1 MDVHQLALLARQ
13 PSAVLTERRSFWGMP
28 KRGLALILANAMFW
42 QPLLVQAEGIVVSGP
57 NTSLSQAGNG
67 VPIVNIATPNA
78 SGLSHNQYQQFNV
91 ESQGVILNNSTNQ
104 TQNTQLGGIIV
115 GNSNLRGTAATTIL
129 NEVVGANAS
138 QLKGYTEVAGQAAR
152 VIVANPYGI
161 SCNGCGFINTPQV
174 TLTTGKPVLDA
185 NGQLQRFDVQG
196 GSITIDGVGLNA
208 DNVDQF
214 DIITRSA
221 KINAELHAKRLNII
235 AGRNDVDA
243 QTLNATAL
251 ADDGSAKPE
260 LAIDSS
266 ALGGMYA
273 GTIRLVGTEAGV
285 GVRLAG
291 NLAASGGDIQIDA
304 NGHLN
309 VMQTAAS
316 GAVTVKANSAEVNGP
331 VYAGSSL
338 AVTTAGDLVTR
349 QNVAARDALTLS
361 AGAQLNNSAVIEAG
375 VNADNSRNGSGDVT
389 LSANG
394 LSNSGSITA
403 SRALQATVSQTL
415 NNQGA
420 TLNGQASTRIAA
432 AAIDNRQ
439 SGRILSQSGSVD
451 INASQVLNSQS
462 GLISSSGSLTITA
475 GSLDNSQQGKL
486 SSSSVLSARIS
497 GQFLNQLGLVS
508 ANGDLLLNAATLDN
522 RSAEISSLG
531 NLTSTVGQFNNSEK
545 GRLLANGSLQLT
557 SDNLNNQNGSLAG
570 QQNVQL
576 TLGQLTNTGNGSVY
590 GKNNLNL
597 TLSGALNNDQGVL
610 RSDGTLDVRAASLSN
625 NSGSTTSAGAA
636 SVSTSGAVVSRGGQ
650 ILSDAGLTL
659 ISGSLDNSQSGRIAG
674 NGVVLST
681 GAFDNQRSGN
691 LSSTGTLQLTAAQIN
706 NSDAGRIA
714 SAMALTAVVTG
725 LNQTNDGRL
734 YSNSDVSLDLSNG
747 LLTNQGGLINAPGQL
762 VLKNLNVVN
771 NQSGKF
777 SSANGFTLA
786 ATALDNTDGS
796 ILSDKA
802 LFVRVNQLLTNL
814 RGLVSATG
822 LDLTAGS
829 LNNRN
834 GEISSLG
841 NLTANI
847 GQFDNREKGRLLA
860 NGALLLT
867 ADGLN
872 NLNGVVSGQQG
883 VQLNLGQLNNTG
895 AGSLYAKSSLGLNVN
910 GTLNND
916 QGVVRSDGTM
926 DLKAAGLANTNGS
939 VTSAG
944 TGVLNFNGAVVNQG
958 GQLVSDAQLTLTSGS
973 LDNSQR
979 GRIAGNGVVLS
990 TGAFNNQQ
998 GGSLSSTGALRLTA
1012 GQVDNSAAGRIA
1024 SAMAL
1029 TAVVTGLNQTN
1040 DGRLYSNSDVSL
1052 DMSNGLLTNQGGLIN
1067 APGQL
1072 LLKNLSVVN
1081 NQSGKISSANG
1092 FTLAATSLDNTDGS
1106 ILSDKALVVRVNQL
1120 LTNLRG
1126 LVSATGLDLTAGSL
1140 NNRNAE
1146 LSSLGN
1152 LTANIGQFDNRE
1164 KGRLLANGALL
1175 LTADGLNNLNGVVSG
1190 QQGVQLNLGQL
1201 NNTGAGSL
1209 YAKSSLG
1216 LNVSGTLNNDQGVVR
1231 SDGTM
1236 DLKAAGLANTN
1247 GSVTSAGTGVLNFNG
1262 VVVNQGGQLVSDAQ
1276 LTLTSGS
1283 LDNSQRGRI
1292 AGNGVVLSTGAFD
1305 NQHSGNLSSTVTLQ
1319 LTAAQVNNSDA
1330 GRIASAMALTA
1341 VVTGLNQTNDGRLY
1355 SNTDVSLDLS
1365 NGLLNNQSGQIS
1377 APGQL
1382 LLKNLNVVN
1391 NQSGK
1396 ISSANGFTLAATSL
1410 DNTEGS
1416 LLSDKALVVRI
1427 NQWLTNLRGQISANG
1442 VTLSAA
1448 TLDNRNAEL
1457 SSLGNLTA
1465 NIGQFDNREKGRLLA
1480 NGALLLT
1487 ADGLN
1492 NLNGVVSGQ
1501 QGVQLNLGQLTNTT
1515 GGSIYAKSSLGLA
1528 VSGALNN
1535 DQGVLRS
1542 DGSLTLRA
1550 ASLTNNAGSI
1560 SSAGVASINVD
1571 GDVVNR
1577 GGQVLSD
1584 ATLTLTSASLDNS
1597 QSGRIA
1603 SKGLTLTTG
1612 AFDNHQDGRLTSTG
1626 ELQLNAGLVN
1636 NSDAG
1641 RIASAMAL
1649 TAVVTGLNQTRDG
1662 RLYSN
1667 SDVSLDLS
1675 NGVLT
1680 NQGGLINAPGQLLL
1694 KNLTSVSNRQGEISS
1709 ANGFTLA
1716 ATSLDNT
1723 EGSLLSDKA
1732 LVVRINQWLTNLR
1745 GKISANGVNLSA
1757 ATLDNRN
1764 AELSSLSTLTAT
1776 LGEFDNTDKGRLL
1789 ANGAL
1794 LLTAD
1799 TLNNQNG
1806 IVSGQQD
1813 VQLNLGQLSNTGAG
1827 SVYAKNRLGLTLT
1840 GALNNDQGVLRSDG
1854 ALDLKAAS
1862 LANTGGSVTSAGVST
1877 LATDAAVVNQ
1887 GGQILSDATL
1897 TLTSAS
1903 LDNSQSGRIASNG
1916 LALTTGAFDNHQDGR
1931 LISTGTLQL
1940 NAGQVNNSDAGRI
1953 ASAMALTAVVTG
1965 LDQTNEGRLY
1975 GNGDVSLDL
1984 SNGVLTNQGGQL
1996 SAPGQLL
2003 LKNLSSVNNRS
2014 GKISSANGFTLA
2026 ATTLDNTAGSVIS
2039 DKALIVRIDQ
2049 LLTNLRGLIS
2059 ATGVELNAATLDNRN
2074 AELSSL
2080 GKLTATVGQ
2089 FDNSGKGRL
2098 LANGA
2103 LLLTADNLNNQGAG
2117 AVSGQQEVQLTLG
2130 QLTNIG
2136 SGSVYA
2142 KNTLGLTV
2150 SGALNNHQGVV
2161 RSDGTLDVSGA
2172 SLANTAGSITSSG
2185 VSVLK
2190 VDGAVVNRGGQILS
2204 DSTLSLSS
2212 ASLDNS
2218 QNGRIAGK
2226 GVKLVTGAFD
2236 NQQGGRLTSTGTL
2249 KIDAGQVNNSDAGR
2263 IASAMALTAVVTGLD
2278 QSNDGR
2284 LYGNGDVSLDL
2295 SKGVLKNQGGLITA
2309 PGQLLLKNLTSVNNQ
2324 SGEISSA
2331 KGFTLAATS
2340 LDNTAGSVLSDN
2352 ALIVRVDQL
2361 LTNLRGLVSGNGID
2375 LTANEL
2381 NNQSGSVSSDAD
2393 LLLTIAG
2400 TLANQKGELTSAGNT
2415 TLSALTLANANGQ
2428 VMADRF
2434 LKLVITD
2441 AIDNQAGTLGAGKG
2455 ADIRAVSLDNRQAG
2469 ALVTDGQLD
2478 LTLSGALDNRASGSL
2493 QAKGLMNLTSQTL
2506 DNRGGRITAQ
2516 NLLVVRS
2523 ASVDN
2528 RGGAIRAEKGLQLF
2542 VDALDNSQTGL
2553 STAQKGLI
2561 NSNAGLELVG
2571 TRLDNQNGLL
2581 NAAGLMQLQ
2590 ADSVLNGSGRIA
2602 SQADLVAH
2610 IGGLTQQGGEL
2621 VAQGN
2626 LTLTGDTLDNQSGG
2640 LVGSTKALNIDV
2652 ADIDNKAGE
2661 LSSQIGVEIIAQ
2673 TLDNSN
2679 GGKVLAGTALGLT
2692 VARVI
2697 NLNKGLL
2704 FGNTLHLDGTRLDNA
2719 GGTLASQQ
2727 DLNIGLSGALD
2738 NTGGLLSSESA
2749 MTVSAASLQN
2759 AAGSLSS
2766 ADALSVTT
2774 TGALSNQAGS
2784 ITTDAALT
2792 LTSASLDNSKAG
2804 KLSGKGATQVTTGT
2818 FDNSQN
2824 GRLTSSDTLR
2834 LTAGK
2839 VINQNAGRIA
2849 SALALTASVT
2859 SLDQQ
2864 AGELFSNTS
2873 LSLDLNNGQLNNQG
2887 GLINASGVLLLKNL
2901 NGVANQNGEI
2911 SSAQA
2916 FSLNASSLD
2925 NSGGKLLSSQAL
2937 TLMVNKALSNLKG
2950 NISGAALSINS
2961 DSLDNTEGM
2970 ISSRSGLDVT
2980 VNTALTNAQG
2990 TLIGDGNV
2998 NLSAATANN
3007 RLGQLASKQN
3017 LDAQI
3022 GNLQQQNGQMLAQG
3036 TLTLRGDALDNRQNG
3051 FIGATQALAINVT
3064 NIDNRGG
3071 ELSSQ
3076 DTMTLTG
3083 QQLNNSDKG
3092 QVLAQKALTLN
3103 IAQTTNR
3110 GNGLLSSQAGLTLI
3124 GSTLDNTGGALSALK
3139 ALGIDLSAALDN
3151 SQGLISGEDILTLNA
3166 GSLTNTAGSVSSAAN
3181 LTLDSTGAISNQGG
3195 KLVTDGA
3202 LKLTSTR
3209 LDNSQRG
3216 TISGKG
3222 LLTLKTG
3229 NFDNSQNGR
3238 VSSND
3243 RLELTSAQ
3251 LTNSS
3256 GGSIGSSQAL
3266 TASVSRLSQQ
3276 GGKLF
3281 SNTSLSL
3288 DLNNGQ
3294 LDNQNGLINA
3304 PGALVLKNVNEV
3316 LNQNGEISSAQAFT
3330 VNAQQLNNNG
3340 GKLLS
3345 NQLLTLRIARALN
3358 NVKGM
3363 IAAAG
3368 VDAVVN
3374 TLDNTGGTLTS
3385 RNDLGLTVTG
3395 LLTNRDNGLI
3405 NATQA
3410 LKVGAASLDNQNG
3423 QVLGGTGLILN
3434 ATSINNTAKG
3444 LINST
3449 GTLNLTAGSLDAGNG
3464 GEVSAT
3470 RDMTLVLNALSLNG
3484 GRVMGDAGLS
3494 IDMVGND
3501 LNNLGGLITADGQL
3515 TFSRLRDLNNQS
3527 GEVSSAN
3534 SFTLNGRT
3542 LDNSSGKLIS
3552 SNVLTVG
3559 ATNLLNQNGL
3569 ISGWQG
3575 LNVSGNRLDNRN
3587 SGTLSSRS
3595 GNLVTTLTGELLNGG
3610 NGALVSQNTL
3620 SVTADSLDNSGG
3632 ILSSGTGQTLTVSG
3646 VLNNSQ
3652 NGLIDSGAGL
3662 VVNANALNNAAG
3674 NMTAQQDVSF
3684 GGSSLDNSAGNLS
3697 SKGAMTLDLLGSLT
3711 NTGGKLAS
3719 GGTLLL
3725 RRSTAINN
3733 QAGQLI
3739 SQSLMT
3745 LNTSGQLDNSNR
3757 GTVAANNTLTV
3768 VASGNVLNDADGL
3781 IYSQSADAHVQAASL
3796 SNVRGTVQS
3805 VGALRVDVAGDIN
3818 NQNGRII
3825 AQGGD
3830 LNVSAA
3836 NLYSQGGVLSSLQGL
3851 FTANVTGVLKNGYDA
3866 NRQGG
3871 VIQAQRLNL
3880 TALSSF
3886 DNYGGRVS
3894 ARTGEALINTAS
3906 FDNRNGGLYAKG
3918 LVRVTG
3924 GNFDN
3929 SGDNDGQIAGG
3940 QVELNLSGA
3949 LNNRF
3954 GIIESDSTL
3963 AVTAASLDN
3972 QTGQLR
3978 ALGGGG
3984 ATNFQIGNL
3993 FDNRNGTLES
4003 ANSDL
4008 ILNAGSFLNGGG
4020 SLLHTGNGTFDIS
4033 TANLTNAGGSIVTR
4047 GGLTLAAD
4055 SWTNSNVIQAGRLTV
4070 NVNNFSQT
4078 ASGQLLASTSFVGN
4092 GGNWNNDGLI
4102 ASDGSLS
4109 LNLGG
4114 TYGGNGRLS
4123 SVGTLGLSAAQVNL
4137 NAASTIAGGG
4147 DTSVSV
4153 GGQLSNVGR
4162 LTSATNLTVNAGSI
4176 NNQGTL
4182 GSGQALTVTTGS
4194 LVNDRGLIFSGS
4206 NMSLRVSSLNNS
4218 YANIY
4223 SLGNLTID
4231 RNGQGGLADS
4241 IVNSSASIQSD
4252 GSMSLAASTIKNIRA
4267 LLTTSNGG
4275 IYTARIDEGACNREF
4290 YNNDCGGG
4298 KATHTWEITQREK
4311 LEVTAAS
4318 AASGIT
4324 AGGNLNI
4331 NGGDLFNQSSTIITS
4346 GNFTAALN
4354 NLNNTGIEASDTET
4368 VRVYRSARTS
4378 DASAWT
4384 NAASDFTEKYWF
4396 TSGGYNANNLSGLEP
4411 AMADFIAITETE
4423 MPEFRKVTQLS
4434 NGDQS
4439 YSAIIQA
4446 GGSVNV
4452 NAQNNIG
4459 NNVVRAGYS
4468 YVSGGSRTDTNA
4480 PGSQFSTR
4488 ITVNQQLPPDLAQQ
4502 QVNPLS
4508 LPGFS
4513 LPTGQ
4518 NGLFRLSGQSG
4529 TAAAVAQPVGLPQS
4543 WTMGSAAV
4551 SVAQR
4556 EQTVSDAQ
4564 ASTVQIGSVGQI
4576 SIATRQLASVTRQS
4590 AGVSANASAFDTS
4603 APGAAPIGG
4612 LVLPGHTSD
4621 SAGVTSVDSV
4631 TGIATGNQGSGALL
4645 PVQNAGSTSGLPVIT
4660 AISSGNS
4667 AAQNAGRVQGTQVN
4681 QAGQVVNGTQGSLVS
4696 AVNQA
4701 TTGAQSGTTAAV
4713 TQVVV
4718 NAQGGQVIAPV
4729 RNPVATQGG
4738 PLVTS
4743 VGNPAVSQGV
4753 SVTAPVRNTLAAQGG
4768 PVTAAVLNGAST
4780 STTAPNTSTQPVTV
4794 AQASTI
4800 TPVVSAA
4807 AQTVTRVEGLPSSN
4821 FVSKPQKYL
4830 IETNPVLT
4838 ELKQFMSSDY
4848 LLAGLGYDPEVSA
4861 KRLGDGLY
4869 EQRLVQQAVVAR
4881 TGQAFIDGQTSN
4893 EAQFKYLMNNAIAS
4907 KQQLNLAVGVSLS
4920 SQQVAALTHDIV
4932 WLEEHEVNGEMV
4944 LVPVLYLAQ
4953 ADNRLGPTGALIAGN
4968 DVSLIAGQ
4976 NLDNVGTLR
4985 AANNLSAAA
4994 GNDLVNSGLIEA
5006 GNRLD
5011 LLAGNDLI
5019 NKAGGIIAGRDVTLT
5034 AIRGDVINERTVTS
5048 HQSAADDATW
5058 RKDFADSAARIEAAN
5073 DMSLQA
5079 GRDVKNTGGV
5089 LQAGRDLS
5097 FEAGRDVTLDSAQT
5111 EDGQTRGANSSNS
5124 SITQLGSTVSA
5135 GRDLT
5140 AQAGRDINVIASSID
5155 AKRDIAMAATENLTL
5170 SSAADEQ
5177 HSYGKSKK
5185 VTEQEDHVSQVSA
5198 DLKAGGSVALQAG
5211 QNLAVISSRITAGKE
5226 AYLVAGENLDILAAQ
5241 DSDYSLYDMKKKG
5254 SFGAKKTQR
5263 DEVTDV
5269 KNIGSEITT
5278 GGDLLL
5284 SSGGDQKYQAAKL
5297 ESGKDLTIES
5307 GGAVTFEGVKDLH
5320 QESHEK
5326 SKSDL
5331 AWNSS
5336 KGKGNTDETLRQS
5349 ELVAKGEVA
5358 IRAVQGLK
5366 IDIKQIDQQS
5376 VSQTIDAMV
5385 KADPQ
5390 LAWLK
5395 EAELRGDVDWRQVK
5409 EVHDSF
5415 KYDNSSLGQ
5424 GAMLAIIII
5433 VTVLTAGAGT
5443 FAAAG
5448 TAAGSAATGA
5458 ATAAGVS
5465 ATTAATIG
5473 TAANAAAVASLTS
5486 ITAQGVVSTINN
5498 KGNLGAA
5505 LKDTF
5510 SSDSLKSAA
5519 ISGLTAGFTEGVIDP
5534 QLGGT
5539 TKPFNSLTKGF
5550 DLSTWGGAGGFA
5562 LHAGAQGLASGAI
5575 NTAVNGG
5582 SLGDNLANGLVS
5594 QAGNVA
5600 AALGFYQVGSFADQK
5615 FTEAA
5620 LAGDVSGKAMW
5631 AEGGIGRTTLHAL
5644 MGGAVSSATGG
5655 DFTTGAVAAGASQ
5668 AMAGTLNEVFKN
5680 NPEYRQAAA
5689 QIVGLT
5695 AAGLAG
5701 GDVEKA
5707 AWVSAVADQYNRQL
5721 HPTEIPL
5728 LEKQSSSLAQEAN
5741 ISPAEA
5747 EKRLAQALA
5756 YYTDKDWNS
5765 ALAAKGVVPDALTL
5779 KHLGIALSPLADSYA
5794 AVGDVPV
5801 VAGSKSYTPAETVA
5815 LITEYRNTHTAE
5827 YADPSINN
5835 LNMQGAYAGDPEYK
5849 YADFYRKNL
5858 AVNTGFLSAVSGNL
5872 AGIAQGSG
5880 GALSDSLGSAW
5891 ALMSDPVGVSEQAA
5905 NGLMGL
5911 SKNPWGSFKNS
5922 VEASQTKEA
5931 MATIYDMQGN
5941 TAASAAIRAK
5951 SDLEFALNFLPA
5963 NRAKTLAELGAGRKF
5978 AMDGPCC
5985 FAAGTMVSTPDGERA
6000 IDTLKVGDIVWSKPE
6015 GGGKPFAA
6023 AILATHI
6030 RTDQPI
6036 YRLKLKG
6043 KQENGQAEDETLLVT
6058 PGHPFY
6064 VPAQHGFVPVIDLKP
6079 GDRLQSLADGASEN
6093 TSSEVESLE
6102 LYLPVGKTY
6111 NLTVDVGH
6119 TFYVG
6124 KLKTW
6129 VHNTGP
6135 CELPEGY
6142 FGAASGNGAKA
6153 VGTALETTN
6162 PVAVSGSRAIDKA
6175 QSYEGGVRG
6184 MYGGNSVFEERQ
6196 FRTVVDGK
6204 IVNGVADDVAVIGGK
6219 KTAIEAKFVDDWG
6232 SSLRNPA
6239 SPSGSKPWSVAE
6251 QTKMVDQAKKY
6262 SSGFDGGAI
6271 YHTNSPELASY
6282 YSKIFTD
6289 AGITK
6294 FKFVITPA
6302 AK

>member
-42 QPLLVQAEGIVVSGP
+42 QPLLVQAEGIVISGP

-104 TQNTQLGGIIV
+104 TQSTQLGGIIV

-161 SCNGCGFINTPQV
+161 GCNGCGFINTPQV

-185 NGQLQRFDVQG
+185 NGQLQRFNVQG
-196 GSITIDGVGLNA
+196 GSISIDGVGLNA

-221 KINAELHAKRLNII
+221 KINAELHARRLNII

-316 GAVTVKANSAEVNGP
+316 AAVTVKANSAEVNGP

-361 AGAQLNNSAVIEAG
+361 AGGQLNNSAVIEAG

-403 SRALQATVSQTL
+403 SRALQATVTQVL

-486 SSSSVLSARIS
+486 SSSSILSARIS

-522 RSAEISSLG
+522 RSAEISTLG

-597 TLSGALNNDQGVL
+597 TLSGALNNDQGAL

-691 LSSTGTLQLTAAQIN
+691 LSSTGTLQLTAAQVN

-714 SAMALTAVVTG
+714 SAMALTAAVTG
-725 LNQTNDGRL
+725 LNQANDGRL
-734 YSNSDVSLDLSNG
+734 YSNTDVSLDLSNG

-762 VLKNLNVVN
+762 VLKNLSVLN
-771 NQSGKF
+771 NQSGKI

-786 ATALDNTDGS
+786 ATSLYNTDGS

-802 LFVRVNQLLTNL
+802 LVVRVNQLLTNL

-895 AGSLYAKSSLGLNVN
+895 AGSLYAKNALNLTLGGVLA
-910 GTLNND
+910 ND

-944 TGVLNFNGAVVNQG
+944 TGVLNFNGAAVNQG
-958 GQLVSDAQLTLTSGS
+958 GQIVSDTQLTLTSGS

-979 GRIAGNGVVLS
+979 GRIAGNGVLLS
-990 TGAFNNQQ
+990 TGTFNNQQ

-1052 DMSNGLLTNQGGLIN
+1052 DLSNGLLTNQGGLIN

-1072 LLKNLSVVN
+1072 VLKNLNVVH

-1092 FTLAATSLDNTDGS
+1092 FTLAATSLDNTDGLL
-1106 ILSDKALVVRVNQL
+1106 ISDRALIVRISQL
-1120 LTNLRG
+1120 LTN
-1126 LVSATGLDLTAGSL
+1126 V
-1140 NNRNAE
+1140 
-1146 LSSLGN
+1146 
-1152 LTANIGQFDNRE
+1152 
-1164 KGRLLANGALL
+1164 
-1175 LTADGLNNLNGVVSG
+1175 
-1190 QQGVQLNLGQL
+1190 
-1201 NNTGAGSL
+1201 
-1209 YAKSSLG
+1209 
-1216 LNVSGTLNNDQGVVR
+1216 
-1231 SDGTM
+1231 
-1236 DLKAAGLANTN
+1236 
-1247 GSVTSAGTGVLNFNG
+1247 
-1262 VVVNQGGQLVSDAQ
+1262 
-1276 LTLTSGS
+1276 
-1283 LDNSQRGRI
+1283 
-1292 AGNGVVLSTGAFD
+1292 
-1305 NQHSGNLSSTVTLQ
+1305 
-1319 LTAAQVNNSDA
+1319 
-1330 GRIASAMALTA
+1330 
-1341 VVTGLNQTNDGRLY
+1341 
-1355 SNTDVSLDLS
+1355 
-1365 NGLLNNQSGQIS
+1365 
-1377 APGQL
+1377 
-1382 LLKNLNVVN
+1382 
-1391 NQSGK
+1391 
-1396 ISSANGFTLAATSL
+1396 
-1410 DNTEGS
+1410 
-1416 LLSDKALVVRI
+1416 
-1427 NQWLTNLRGQISANG
+1427 RGQISASG

-1492 NLNGVVSGQ
+1492 NLNGIVSGQ

-1515 GGSIYAKSSLGLA
+1515 GGSIYAKSSLGLTVIGA
-1528 VSGALNN
+1528 VNN

-1560 SSAGVASINVD
+1560 SSTGVASINVD

-1603 SKGLTLTTG
+1603 SKGLVLTTG
-1612 AFDNHQDGRLTSTG
+1612 VFDNHQDGRLTSTG

-1649 TAVVTGLNQTRDG
+1649 TAVVTGLNQTSDG

-1694 KNLTSVSNRQGEISS
+1694 KNLTSVSNRKGEISS

-1732 LVVRINQWLTNLR
+1732 LVVRINQWLTNLG

-1776 LGEFDNTDKGRLL
+1776 LGGFDNTDKGRLL

-1813 VQLNLGQLSNTGAG
+1813 IQLNLGQLSNTGAG

-1854 ALDLKAAS
+1854 ALDLKAGS
-1862 LANTGGSVTSAGVST
+1862 LANTGGSVTSAGVSG

-1903 LDNSQSGRIASNG
+1903 LDNSQSGRIASKG
-1916 LALTTGAFDNHQDGR
+1916 LVLTTGAFDNHQDGR

-1940 NAGQVNNSDAGRI
+1940 NAGQVNNSEAGRI

-1965 LDQTNEGRLY
+1965 LDQTNDGRLY

-2142 KNTLGLTV
+2142 KNTLGLTI
-2150 SGALNNHQGVV
+2150 SGALNNNQGVV

-2172 SLANTAGSITSSG
+2172 SLANTAGSITSTG

-2226 GVKLVTGAFD
+2226 GVTLATGAFD

-2295 SKGVLKNQGGLITA
+2295 SKGVLNNQGGLITA

-2324 SGEISSA
+2324 NGEISSA

-2340 LDNTAGSVLSDN
+2340 LDNTAGSVLSDS

-2400 TLANQKGELTSAGNT
+2400 TLSNQKGELTSAGNT
-2415 TLSALTLANANGQ
+2415 TLNALSLANANGQ

-2478 LTLSGALDNRASGSL
+2478 LTLTGALDNRASGSL
-2493 QAKGLMNLTSQTL
+2493 QAKGVMNLTSQTL
-2506 DNRGGRITAQ
+2506 DNRGGRLAAQ

-2542 VDALDNSQTGL
+2542 VDALDNSQSGL

-2621 VAQGN
+2621 VAQGS
-2626 LTLTGDTLDNQSGG
+2626 LTLTGNTLDNQSGG
-2640 LVGSTKALNIDV
+2640 LVGSTKALKIDV

-2673 TLDNSN
+2673 TLDTSN

-2692 VARVI
+2692 VARLI

-2704 FGNTLHLDGTRLDNA
+2704 FGNTLRLEGTRLDNA

-2774 TGALSNQAGS
+2774 TGALSNQAGA

-2839 VINQNAGRIA
+2839 VINQSAGRIA

-2916 FSLNASSLD
+2916 FSLNASSFD

-2937 TLMVNKALSNLKG
+2937 TLVVNKALSNLKG
-2950 NISGAALSINS
+2950 NISGASLSINS
-2961 DSLDNTEGM
+2961 DSLDNTQGM
-2970 ISSRSGLDVT
+2970 ISSRAGLDVT

-2998 NLSAATANN
+2998 NLSAATADN
-3007 RLGQLASKQN
+3007 RLGQMASKKN

-3036 TLTLRGDALDNRQNG
+3036 TLTLRGDTLDNRQNG

-3110 GNGLLSSQAGLTLI
+3110 ANGLLSSQAGLTLI

-3151 SQGLISGEDILTLNA
+3151 SQGLISGEDILTLKA

-3202 LKLTSTR
+3202 LNLTSTR

-3281 SNTSLSL
+3281 SDTSLSL

-3423 QVLGGTGLILN
+3423 QVLGGTSLILN

-3464 GEVSAT
+3464 GEVSAA

-3527 GEVSSAN
+3527 GEVSSAQ
-3534 SFTLNGRT
+3534 SFTLSGRT

-3646 VLNNSQ
+3646 LLNNSQ

-3662 VVNANALNNAAG
+3662 VINANALNNAAG

-3711 NTGGKLAS
+3711 NTRGKLAS

-3851 FTANVTGVLKNGYDA
+3851 FTASVTGVLKNGYDA

-3963 AVTAASLDN
+3963 AVTAQSLDN

-3984 ATNFQIGNL
+3984 ATRFQIGNL

-4003 ANSDL
+4003 VNSDL

-4047 GGLTLAAD
+4047 GGLTLTAD
-4055 SWTNSNVIQAGRLTV
+4055 SWTNSSVIQAGRLTV
-4070 NVNNFSQT
+4070 NVGTLNQT
-4078 ASGQLLASTSFVGN
+4078 AGGQLLASSLFSGS
-4092 GGNWNNDGLI
+4092 GSNWTNDGLI
-4102 ASDGSLS
+4102 ASDGGVDIRI
-4109 LNLGG
+4109 GG
-4114 TYGGNGRLS
+4114 TFTDNG
-4123 SVGTLGLSAAQVNL
+4123 
-4137 NAASTIAGGG
+4137 
-4147 DTSVSV
+4147 
-4153 GGQLSNVGR
+4153 
-4162 LTSATNLTVNAGSI
+4162 
-4176 NNQGTL
+4176 
-4182 GSGQALTVTTGS
+4182 
-4194 LVNDRGLIFSGS
+4194 
-4206 NMSLRVSSLNNS
+4206 RVSSLGALNLAANQLALSGSGSVAGGSRAELNIAGGANNYGRITS
-4218 YANIY
+4218 AGDLVFSGGAINNYGTLGAAQALALSSP
-4223 SLGNLTID
+4223 SLLNS
-4231 RNGQGGLADS
+4231 QGLLFSGSDLQISTSTFTNQKGDVYGLQNVSVKGYGVD
-4241 IVNSSASIQSD
+4241 SASKISNIS
-4252 GSMSLAASTIKNIRA
+4252 GSMESGKDFSITASSFENRTEGSGGDKGFVVGRTLVKGLIAVQCLDCRGDHYSVNFVAKEFFEGGQDSDTSASSSLVSGRDFFF
-4267 LLTTSNGG
+4267 NGG
-4275 IYTARIDEGACNREF
+4275 DFSNSKSVI
-4290 YNNDCGGG
+4290 
-4298 KATHTWEITQREK
+4298 
-4311 LEVTAAS
+4311 S
-4318 AASGIT
+4318 AAS
-4324 AGGNLNI
+4324 NI
-4331 NGGDLFNQSSTIITS
+4331 VI
-4346 GNFTAALN
+4346 
-4354 NLNNTGIEASDTET
+4354 
-4368 VRVYRSARTS
+4368 
-4378 DASAWT
+4378 
-4384 NAASDFTEKYWF
+4384 
-4396 TSGGYNANNLSGLEP
+4396 NANNVNNIGAVSGSIERTRTYLASGVTDGTIHRSIPSVDAYNRRNNPDYPNVYYIGRDGDLRLGLIVGEENQGGSDTTFTYNEYVVRDSVTKAYVENTLIQYDGERPLP
-4411 AMADFIAITETE
+4411 ASSYDPNNLLALPSEITRFSLVSDVEVA
-4423 MPEFRKVTQLS
+4423 KDGS
-4434 NGDQS
+4434 GNGGR
-4439 YSAIIQA
+4439 SAVIQA
-4446 GGSVNV
+4446 GGNVSINAKQDLQNSVIHQDYAGSAGTSKV
-4452 NAQNNIG
+4452 QDTRTSGSGATVIRINA
-4459 NNVVRAGYS
+4459 
-4468 YVSGGSRTDTNA
+4468 
-4480 PGSQFSTR
+4480 
-4488 ITVNQQLPPDLAQQ
+4488 QLPPDLAQQ

-4529 TAAAVAQPVGLPQS
+4529 TAAAVTQTVGLPQS

-4564 ASTVQIGSVGQI
+4564 ASTIQIGSVGQI
-4576 SIATRQLASVTRQS
+4576 SNATRQLASVTRQS

-4621 SAGVTSVDSV
+4621 SAGITSVDSV

-4645 PVQNAGSTSGLPVIT
+4645 PVQNTGSTSGLPAIT

-4729 RNPVATQGG
+4729 RTPVATQGG

-4753 SVTAPVRNTLAAQGG
+4753 SVTAPVRNTVAAQGT
-4768 PVTAAVLNGAST
+4768 PVTAAFLNGAST
-4780 STTAPNTSTQPVTV
+4780 STTAPNTSTQPATV
-4794 AQASTI
+4794 AQASAI

-4807 AQTVTRVEGLPSSN
+4807 AQTVTRVEGLPSSS

-4953 ADNRLGPTGALIAGN
+4953 ADGRLGPTGALIAGN

-4985 AANNLSAAA
+4985 AANNLSAVA
-4994 GNDLVNSGLIEA
+4994 GNNLVNTGLIEA

-5019 NKAGGIIAGRDVTLT
+5019 NTAGGIIKGRDVSLT
-5034 AIRGDVINERTVTS
+5034 AINGDVINERSITS
-5048 HQSAADDATW
+5048 MDNSA
-5058 RKDFADSAARIEAAN
+5058 RGQRHNEFADSAARIEAAN
-5073 DMSLQA
+5073 DMSISAGRDVINKGSVLESGRDMSIQA
-5079 GRDVKNTGGV
+5079 GRDVTI
-5089 LQAGRDLS
+5089 APT
-5097 FEAGRDVTLDSAQT
+5097 EVTNSLFSDSKH
-5111 EDGQTRGANSSNS
+5111 NSSD
-5124 SITQLGSTVSA
+5124 ITQLGSTASA

-5140 AQAGRDINVIASSID
+5140 VQAGRDISVIASNID
-5155 AKRDIAMAATENLTL
+5155 AKRDIAMAATENLTI
-5170 SSAADEQ
+5170 SSAADEE
-5177 HSYGKSKK
+5177 HSLSKSKK
-5185 VTEQEDHVSQVSA
+5185 LTRQEDHVSQIAA
-5198 DLKAGGSVALQAG
+5198 DLDAGGSVALQAG

-5226 AYLVAGENLDILAAQ
+5226 AYLVAGDQLDILAAQ
-5241 DSDYSLYDMKKKG
+5241 DSDYSLYDKKKKG
-5254 SFGAKKTQR
+5254 SFGAKKTKR
-5263 DEVTDV
+5263 DEITDV

-5284 SSGGDQKYQAAKL
+5284 ASGGDQKYQVAKL
-5297 ESGKDLTIES
+5297 ESGKDLTIDS

-5320 QESHEK
+5320 DESHTK
-5326 SKSDL
+5326 SNND
-5331 AWNSS
+5331 AFWTSS
-5336 KGKGNTDETLRQS
+5336 KGKGNTDETLRQTQMS
-5349 ELVAKGEVA
+5349 VEGSIA
-5358 IRAVQGLK
+5358 IKAVDGLK
-5366 IDIKQIDQQS
+5366 IDVKQIDQQT
-5376 VSQTIDAMV
+5376 VSQSIDAMV

-5395 EAELRGDVDWRQVK
+5395 QAEARGDVDWRLVK
-5409 EVHDSF
+5409 EVHESF
-5415 KYDNSSLGQ
+5415 KYQNSGLGPASQ
-5424 GAMLAIIII
+5424 LIIAIALAAVMGPMMAGMNSMLQ
-5433 VTVLTAGAGT
+5433 AGAI
-5443 FAAAG
+5443 
-5448 TAAGSAATGA
+5448 SVATK
-5458 ATAAGVS
+5458 AT
-5465 ATTAATIG
+5465 
-5473 TAANAAAVASLTS
+5473 
-5486 ITAQGVVSTINN
+5486 VSTVDNR
-5498 KGNLGAA
+5498 GNLGKVV
-5505 LKDTF
+5505 KDVT
-5510 SSDSLKSAA
+5510 SKDSIKGYAVA
-5519 ISGLTAGFTEGVIDP
+5519 VATAGVADG
-5534 QLGGT
+5534 LGY
-5539 TKPFNSLTKGF
+5539 KPSELGF
-5550 DLSTWGGAGGFA
+5550 DS
-5562 LHAGAQGLASGAI
+5562 ASAKTI
-5575 NTAVNGG
+5575 AVKVTADAVIKTAVYG
-5582 SLGDNLANGLVS
+5582 
-5594 QAGNVA
+5594 
-5600 AALGFYQVGSFADQK
+5600 GSFADNLASSAVA
-5615 FTEAA
+5615 TAA
-5620 LAGDVSGKAMW
+5620 SIGGAKGAMAIGDLGLTDGSITK
-5631 AEGGIGRTTLHAL
+5631 ILLHAGL
-5644 MGGAVSSATGG
+5644 GGLLAEAMGG
-5655 DFTTGAVAAGASQ
+5655 DFRAGAI
-5668 AMAGTLNEVFKN
+5668 AGGANEVLVGLLGDKLLPSN
-5680 NPEYRQAAA
+5680 LVKGTPEYEQAQANLLA
-5689 QIVGLT
+5689 LSQIVGVLGA
-5695 AAGLAG
+5695 AAGNSDVSVAAAVSANATQYNWLSHAEIRDADKARAACATAG
-5701 GDVEKA
+5701 GDVGACQANVTRATDELDKA
-5707 AWVSAVADQYNRQL
+5707 RDYELKERKRAIQLQSFKDGGWTLGEYNKALFDDYFASKGVDQSQVTFDGYAPAKTLGYMLSERGVGTIKQAVEWPGKVADSVVNFVSNPIDTTLGVGQSIL
-5721 HPTEIPL
+5721 SAAGSGLDWAASPIPAQG
-5728 LEKQSSSLAQEAN
+5728 LERVGDKLLAQSDQQAGGLIFDVVSGLITAEIGGFAVKWVGGKWVQSEASVKGGTN
-5741 ISPAEA
+5741 LGLPDNLLPDADFVGRGVVRPDLKDHLVDATRSGKQISGGHDMDSFM
-5747 EKRLAQALA
+5747 QAL
-5756 YYTDKDWNS
+5756 
-5765 ALAAKGVVPDALTL
+5765 
-5779 KHLGIALSPLADSYA
+5779 
-5794 AVGDVPV
+5794 
-5801 VAGSKSYTPAETVA
+5801 
-5815 LITEYRNTHTAE
+5815 TEYSGTISSKIEVAPGIYKVEYQLPNSTKDAVKTVYDPKTYPDMPNMANEAAYKALLQYQVTGNSLQEVVVGKVRFQVPINIKSEQMYVPTA
-5827 YADPSINN
+5827 
-5835 LNMQGAYAGDPEYK
+5835 
-5849 YADFYRKNL
+5849 F
-5858 AVNTGFLSAVSGNL
+5858 
-5872 AGIAQGSG
+5872 
-5880 GALSDSLGSAW
+5880 
-5891 ALMSDPVGVSEQAA
+5891 PVGVV
-5905 NGLMGL
+5905 
-5911 SKNPWGSFKNS
+5911 K
-5922 VEASQTKEA
+5922 
-5931 MATIYDMQGN
+5931 
-5941 TAASAAIRAK
+5941 
-5951 SDLEFALNFLPA
+5951 
-5963 NRAKTLAELGAGRKF
+5963 
-5978 AMDGPCC
+5978 
-5985 FAAGTMVSTPDGERA
+5985 
-6000 IDTLKVGDIVWSKPE
+6000 
-6015 GGGKPFAA
+6015 
-6023 AILATHI
+6023 
-6030 RTDQPI
+6030 
-6036 YRLKLKG
+6036 
-6043 KQENGQAEDETLLVT
+6043 
-6058 PGHPFY
+6058 
-6064 VPAQHGFVPVIDLKP
+6064 
-6079 GDRLQSLADGASEN
+6079 
-6093 TSSEVESLE
+6093 
-6102 LYLPVGKTY
+6102 
-6111 NLTVDVGH
+6111 
-6119 TFYVG
+6119 
-6124 KLKTW
+6124 
-6129 VHNTGP
+6129 
-6135 CELPEGY
+6135 
-6142 FGAASGNGAKA
+6142 
-6153 VGTALETTN
+6153 
-6162 PVAVSGSRAIDKA
+6162 
-6175 QSYEGGVRG
+6175 
-6184 MYGGNSVFEERQ
+6184 
-6196 FRTVVDGK
+6196 
-6204 IVNGVADDVAVIGGK
+6204 
-6219 KTAIEAKFVDDWG
+6219 
-6232 SSLRNPA
+6232 
-6239 SPSGSKPWSVAE
+6239 
-6251 QTKMVDQAKKY
+6251 
-6262 SSGFDGGAI
+6262 
-6271 YHTNSPELASY
+6271 
-6282 YSKIFTD
+6282 
-6289 AGITK
+6289 
-6294 FKFVITPA
+6294 
-6302 AK
+6302 

>member
-1 MDVHQLALLARQ
+1 M
-13 PSAVLTERRSFWGMP
+13 
-28 KRGLALILANAMFW
+28 
-42 QPLLVQAEGIVVSGP
+42 
-57 NTSLSQAGNG
+57 
-67 VPIVNIATPNA
+67 
-78 SGLSHNQYQQFNV
+78 
-91 ESQGVILNNSTNQ
+91 
-104 TQNTQLGGIIV
+104 
-115 GNSNLRGTAATTIL
+115 
-129 NEVVGANAS
+129 
-138 QLKGYTEVAGQAAR
+138 
-152 VIVANPYGI
+152 
-161 SCNGCGFINTPQV
+161 
-174 TLTTGKPVLDA
+174 
-185 NGQLQRFDVQG
+185 
-196 GSITIDGVGLNA
+196 
-208 DNVDQF
+208 
-214 DIITRSA
+214 
-221 KINAELHAKRLNII
+221 
-235 AGRNDVDA
+235 
-243 QTLNATAL
+243 
-251 ADDGSAKPE
+251 
-260 LAIDSS
+260 
-266 ALGGMYA
+266 
-273 GTIRLVGTEAGV
+273 
-285 GVRLAG
+285 
-291 NLAASGGDIQIDA
+291 
-304 NGHLN
+304 
-309 VMQTAAS
+309 
-316 GAVTVKANSAEVNGP
+316 
-331 VYAGSSL
+331 
-338 AVTTAGDLVTR
+338 
-349 QNVAARDALTLS
+349 
-361 AGAQLNNSAVIEAG
+361 
-375 VNADNSRNGSGDVT
+375 
-389 LSANG
+389 
-394 LSNSGSITA
+394 
-403 SRALQATVSQTL
+403 
-415 NNQGA
+415 
-420 TLNGQASTRIAA
+420 
-432 AAIDNRQ
+432 
-439 SGRILSQSGSVD
+439 
-451 INASQVLNSQS
+451 
-462 GLISSSGSLTITA
+462 
-475 GSLDNSQQGKL
+475 
-486 SSSSVLSARIS
+486 
-497 GQFLNQLGLVS
+497 
-508 ANGDLLLNAATLDN
+508 
-522 RSAEISSLG
+522 
-531 NLTSTVGQFNNSEK
+531 
-545 GRLLANGSLQLT
+545 
-557 SDNLNNQNGSLAG
+557 
-570 QQNVQL
+570 
-576 TLGQLTNTGNGSVY
+576 
-590 GKNNLNL
+590 
-597 TLSGALNNDQGVL
+597 
-610 RSDGTLDVRAASLSN
+610 
-625 NSGSTTSAGAA
+625 
-636 SVSTSGAVVSRGGQ
+636 
-650 ILSDAGLTL
+650 
-659 ISGSLDNSQSGRIAG
+659 
-674 NGVVLST
+674 
-681 GAFDNQRSGN
+681 
-691 LSSTGTLQLTAAQIN
+691 
-706 NSDAGRIA
+706 
-714 SAMALTAVVTG
+714 
-725 LNQTNDGRL
+725 
-734 YSNSDVSLDLSNG
+734 
-747 LLTNQGGLINAPGQL
+747 
-762 VLKNLNVVN
+762 
-771 NQSGKF
+771 
-777 SSANGFTLA
+777 
-786 ATALDNTDGS
+786 
-796 ILSDKA
+796 
-802 LFVRVNQLLTNL
+802 
-814 RGLVSATG
+814 
-822 LDLTAGS
+822 
-829 LNNRN
+829 
-834 GEISSLG
+834 
-841 NLTANI
+841 
-847 GQFDNREKGRLLA
+847 
-860 NGALLLT
+860 
-867 ADGLN
+867 
-872 NLNGVVSGQQG
+872 
-883 VQLNLGQLNNTG
+883 
-895 AGSLYAKSSLGLNVN
+895 
-910 GTLNND
+910 
-916 QGVVRSDGTM
+916 
-926 DLKAAGLANTNGS
+926 
-939 VTSAG
+939 
-944 TGVLNFNGAVVNQG
+944 
-958 GQLVSDAQLTLTSGS
+958 
-973 LDNSQR
+973 
-979 GRIAGNGVVLS
+979 
-990 TGAFNNQQ
+990 
-998 GGSLSSTGALRLTA
+998 
-1012 GQVDNSAAGRIA
+1012 
-1024 SAMAL
+1024 
-1029 TAVVTGLNQTN
+1029 
-1040 DGRLYSNSDVSL
+1040 
-1052 DMSNGLLTNQGGLIN
+1052 
-1067 APGQL
+1067 
-1072 LLKNLSVVN
+1072 
-1081 NQSGKISSANG
+1081 
-1092 FTLAATSLDNTDGS
+1092 
-1106 ILSDKALVVRVNQL
+1106 
-1120 LTNLRG
+1120 
-1126 LVSATGLDLTAGSL
+1126 
-1140 NNRNAE
+1140 
-1146 LSSLGN
+1146 
-1152 LTANIGQFDNRE
+1152 
-1164 KGRLLANGALL
+1164 
-1175 LTADGLNNLNGVVSG
+1175 
-1190 QQGVQLNLGQL
+1190 
-1201 NNTGAGSL
+1201 
-1209 YAKSSLG
+1209 
-1216 LNVSGTLNNDQGVVR
+1216 
-1231 SDGTM
+1231 
-1236 DLKAAGLANTN
+1236 
-1247 GSVTSAGTGVLNFNG
+1247 
-1262 VVVNQGGQLVSDAQ
+1262 
-1276 LTLTSGS
+1276 
-1283 LDNSQRGRI
+1283 
-1292 AGNGVVLSTGAFD
+1292 
-1305 NQHSGNLSSTVTLQ
+1305 
-1319 LTAAQVNNSDA
+1319 
-1330 GRIASAMALTA
+1330 
-1341 VVTGLNQTNDGRLY
+1341 
-1355 SNTDVSLDLS
+1355 
-1365 NGLLNNQSGQIS
+1365 
-1377 APGQL
+1377 
-1382 LLKNLNVVN
+1382 
-1391 NQSGK
+1391 
-1396 ISSANGFTLAATSL
+1396 
-1410 DNTEGS
+1410 
-1416 LLSDKALVVRI
+1416 
-1427 NQWLTNLRGQISANG
+1427 
-1442 VTLSAA
+1442 
-1448 TLDNRNAEL
+1448 
-1457 SSLGNLTA
+1457 
-1465 NIGQFDNREKGRLLA
+1465 
-1480 NGALLLT
+1480 
-1487 ADGLN
+1487 
-1492 NLNGVVSGQ
+1492 
-1501 QGVQLNLGQLTNTT
+1501 
-1515 GGSIYAKSSLGLA
+1515 
-1528 VSGALNN
+1528 
-1535 DQGVLRS
+1535 
-1542 DGSLTLRA
+1542 
-1550 ASLTNNAGSI
+1550 
-1560 SSAGVASINVD
+1560 
-1571 GDVVNR
+1571 
-1577 GGQVLSD
+1577 
-1584 ATLTLTSASLDNS
+1584 
-1597 QSGRIA
+1597 
-1603 SKGLTLTTG
+1603 
-1612 AFDNHQDGRLTSTG
+1612 
-1626 ELQLNAGLVN
+1626 
-1636 NSDAG
+1636 
-1641 RIASAMAL
+1641 
-1649 TAVVTGLNQTRDG
+1649 
-1662 RLYSN
+1662 
-1667 SDVSLDLS
+1667 
-1675 NGVLT
+1675 
-1680 NQGGLINAPGQLLL
+1680 
-1694 KNLTSVSNRQGEISS
+1694 
-1709 ANGFTLA
+1709 
-1716 ATSLDNT
+1716 
-1723 EGSLLSDKA
+1723 
-1732 LVVRINQWLTNLR
+1732 
-1745 GKISANGVNLSA
+1745 
-1757 ATLDNRN
+1757 
-1764 AELSSLSTLTAT
+1764 
-1776 LGEFDNTDKGRLL
+1776 
-1789 ANGAL
+1789 
-1794 LLTAD
+1794 
-1799 TLNNQNG
+1799 
-1806 IVSGQQD
+1806 
-1813 VQLNLGQLSNTGAG
+1813 
-1827 SVYAKNRLGLTLT
+1827 
-1840 GALNNDQGVLRSDG
+1840 
-1854 ALDLKAAS
+1854 
-1862 LANTGGSVTSAGVST
+1862 
-1877 LATDAAVVNQ
+1877 
-1887 GGQILSDATL
+1887 
-1897 TLTSAS
+1897 
-1903 LDNSQSGRIASNG
+1903 
-1916 LALTTGAFDNHQDGR
+1916 
-1931 LISTGTLQL
+1931 
-1940 NAGQVNNSDAGRI
+1940 
-1953 ASAMALTAVVTG
+1953 
-1965 LDQTNEGRLY
+1965 
-1975 GNGDVSLDL
+1975 
-1984 SNGVLTNQGGQL
+1984 
-1996 SAPGQLL
+1996 
-2003 LKNLSSVNNRS
+2003 
-2014 GKISSANGFTLA
+2014 
-2026 ATTLDNTAGSVIS
+2026 
-2039 DKALIVRIDQ
+2039 
-2049 LLTNLRGLIS
+2049 
-2059 ATGVELNAATLDNRN
+2059 
-2074 AELSSL
+2074 
-2080 GKLTATVGQ
+2080 
-2089 FDNSGKGRL
+2089 
-2098 LANGA
+2098 
-2103 LLLTADNLNNQGAG
+2103 
-2117 AVSGQQEVQLTLG
+2117 
-2130 QLTNIG
+2130 
-2136 SGSVYA
+2136 
-2142 KNTLGLTV
+2142 
-2150 SGALNNHQGVV
+2150 
-2161 RSDGTLDVSGA
+2161 
-2172 SLANTAGSITSSG
+2172 
-2185 VSVLK
+2185 
-2190 VDGAVVNRGGQILS
+2190 
-2204 DSTLSLSS
+2204 
-2212 ASLDNS
+2212 
-2218 QNGRIAGK
+2218 
-2226 GVKLVTGAFD
+2226 
-2236 NQQGGRLTSTGTL
+2236 
-2249 KIDAGQVNNSDAGR
+2249 
-2263 IASAMALTAVVTGLD
+2263 
-2278 QSNDGR
+2278 
-2284 LYGNGDVSLDL
+2284 
-2295 SKGVLKNQGGLITA
+2295 
-2309 PGQLLLKNLTSVNNQ
+2309 
-2324 SGEISSA
+2324 
-2331 KGFTLAATS
+2331 
-2340 LDNTAGSVLSDN
+2340 
-2352 ALIVRVDQL
+2352 
-2361 LTNLRGLVSGNGID
+2361 
-2375 LTANEL
+2375 
-2381 NNQSGSVSSDAD
+2381 
-2393 LLLTIAG
+2393 
-2400 TLANQKGELTSAGNT
+2400 
-2415 TLSALTLANANGQ
+2415 
-2428 VMADRF
+2428 
-2434 LKLVITD
+2434 
-2441 AIDNQAGTLGAGKG
+2441 
-2455 ADIRAVSLDNRQAG
+2455 
-2469 ALVTDGQLD
+2469 
-2478 LTLSGALDNRASGSL
+2478 
-2493 QAKGLMNLTSQTL
+2493 
-2506 DNRGGRITAQ
+2506 
-2516 NLLVVRS
+2516 
-2523 ASVDN
+2523 
-2528 RGGAIRAEKGLQLF
+2528 
-2542 VDALDNSQTGL
+2542 
-2553 STAQKGLI
+2553 
-2561 NSNAGLELVG
+2561 
-2571 TRLDNQNGLL
+2571 
-2581 NAAGLMQLQ
+2581 
-2590 ADSVLNGSGRIA
+2590 
-2602 SQADLVAH
+2602 
-2610 IGGLTQQGGEL
+2610 
-2621 VAQGN
+2621 
-2626 LTLTGDTLDNQSGG
+2626 
-2640 LVGSTKALNIDV
+2640 
-2652 ADIDNKAGE
+2652 
-2661 LSSQIGVEIIAQ
+2661 
-2673 TLDNSN
+2673 
-2679 GGKVLAGTALGLT
+2679 
-2692 VARVI
+2692 
-2697 NLNKGLL
+2697 
-2704 FGNTLHLDGTRLDNA
+2704 
-2719 GGTLASQQ
+2719 
-2727 DLNIGLSGALD
+2727 
-2738 NTGGLLSSESA
+2738 
-2749 MTVSAASLQN
+2749 
-2759 AAGSLSS
+2759 
-2766 ADALSVTT
+2766 
-2774 TGALSNQAGS
+2774 
-2784 ITTDAALT
+2784 
-2792 LTSASLDNSKAG
+2792 
-2804 KLSGKGATQVTTGT
+2804 
-2818 FDNSQN
+2818 
-2824 GRLTSSDTLR
+2824 
-2834 LTAGK
+2834 
-2839 VINQNAGRIA
+2839 
-2849 SALALTASVT
+2849 
-2859 SLDQQ
+2859 
-2864 AGELFSNTS
+2864 
-2873 LSLDLNNGQLNNQG
+2873 
-2887 GLINASGVLLLKNL
+2887 
-2901 NGVANQNGEI
+2901 
-2911 SSAQA
+2911 
-2916 FSLNASSLD
+2916 
-2925 NSGGKLLSSQAL
+2925 
-2937 TLMVNKALSNLKG
+2937 
-2950 NISGAALSINS
+2950 
-2961 DSLDNTEGM
+2961 
-2970 ISSRSGLDVT
+2970 
-2980 VNTALTNAQG
+2980 
-2990 TLIGDGNV
+2990 
-2998 NLSAATANN
+2998 
-3007 RLGQLASKQN
+3007 
-3017 LDAQI
+3017 
-3022 GNLQQQNGQMLAQG
+3022 
-3036 TLTLRGDALDNRQNG
+3036 
-3051 FIGATQALAINVT
+3051 
-3064 NIDNRGG
+3064 
-3071 ELSSQ
+3071 
-3076 DTMTLTG
+3076 
-3083 QQLNNSDKG
+3083 
-3092 QVLAQKALTLN
+3092 
-3103 IAQTTNR
+3103 
-3110 GNGLLSSQAGLTLI
+3110 
-3124 GSTLDNTGGALSALK
+3124 
-3139 ALGIDLSAALDN
+3139 
-3151 SQGLISGEDILTLNA
+3151 
-3166 GSLTNTAGSVSSAAN
+3166 
-3181 LTLDSTGAISNQGG
+3181 
-3195 KLVTDGA
+3195 
-3202 LKLTSTR
+3202 
-3209 LDNSQRG
+3209 
-3216 TISGKG
+3216 
-3222 LLTLKTG
+3222 
-3229 NFDNSQNGR
+3229 
-3238 VSSND
+3238 
-3243 RLELTSAQ
+3243 
-3251 LTNSS
+3251 
-3256 GGSIGSSQAL
+3256 
-3266 TASVSRLSQQ
+3266 
-3276 GGKLF
+3276 
-3281 SNTSLSL
+3281 
-3288 DLNNGQ
+3288 
-3294 LDNQNGLINA
+3294 
-3304 PGALVLKNVNEV
+3304 
-3316 LNQNGEISSAQAFT
+3316 
-3330 VNAQQLNNNG
+3330 
-3340 GKLLS
+3340 
-3345 NQLLTLRIARALN
+3345 
-3358 NVKGM
+3358 
-3363 IAAAG
+3363 
-3368 VDAVVN
+3368 
-3374 TLDNTGGTLTS
+3374 
-3385 RNDLGLTVTG
+3385 
-3395 LLTNRDNGLI
+3395 
-3405 NATQA
+3405 
-3410 LKVGAASLDNQNG
+3410 
-3423 QVLGGTGLILN
+3423 
-3434 ATSINNTAKG
+3434 
-3444 LINST
+3444 
-3449 GTLNLTAGSLDAGNG
+3449 
-3464 GEVSAT
+3464 SAT

-3527 GEVSSAN
+3527 GEVSSAQ
-3534 SFTLNGRT
+3534 SFTLSGRT

-3620 SVTADSLDNSGG
+3620 SVAADSLDNSGG

-3662 VVNANALNNAAG
+3662 VINANALNNAAG

-3768 VASGNVLNDADGL
+3768 IASGNVLNDADGL

-3805 VGALRVDVAGDIN
+3805 VGALRVDVAGDVS

-3918 LVRVTG
+3918 LVRVIG

-3963 AVTAASLDN
+3963 AVTAQSLDN

-4047 GGLTLAAD
+4047 GGLTLTAD
-4055 SWTNSNVIQAGRLTV
+4055 SWTNSSVIQAGRLTV
-4070 NVNNFSQT
+4070 NVGTLNQT
-4078 ASGQLLASTSFVGN
+4078 AGGQLLASSLFSGS
-4092 GGNWNNDGLI
+4092 GGNWTNDGLI
-4102 ASDGSLS
+4102 ASDGDVSV
-4109 LNLGG
+4109 NLGG

-4194 LVNDRGLIFSGS
+4194 LVNDRGLIFSGD

-4231 RNGQGGLADS
+4231 RNGQGALADS

-4252 GSMSLAASTIKNIRA
+4252 GSMSLAASTIQNIRA
-4267 LLTTSNGG
+4267 ILTTSNGG
-4275 IYTARIDEGACNREF
+4275 IYSAMIKEGACNREF
-4290 YNNDCGGG
+4290 YNNDC
-4298 KATHTWEITQREK
+4298 KTSTQTHTWDVTQREK

-4318 AASGIT
+4318 AASSIT
-4324 AGGNLNI
+4324 AGGSLSM
-4331 NGGDLFNQSSTIITS
+4331 NGGDLLNQSSTIATG
-4346 GNFTAALN
+4346 GNFTATLN
-4354 NLNNTGIEASDTET
+4354 NLTNTGVETSDTET
-4368 VRVYRSARTS
+4368 VTVYRSMRTS
-4378 DASAWT
+4378 NASMWTKAARDFTDKYWLGSSGYDASLT
-4384 NAASDFTEKYWF
+4384 GLQAA
-4396 TSGGYNANNLSGLEP
+4396 L
-4411 AMADFIAITETE
+4411 ADFVRITETD
-4423 MPEFRKVTQLS
+4423 MPELYKVTRLS

-4439 YSAIIQA
+4439 YAAVIQA
-4446 GGSVNV
+4446 AGAVNV
-4452 NAQNNIG
+4452 NAQNNI
-4459 NNVVRAGYS
+4459 NNSVVRAGYT

-4480 PGSQFSTR
+4480 PGTQFSTR

-4518 NGLFRLSGQSG
+4518 NGLFRLSGQGG
-4529 TAAAVAQPVGLPQS
+4529 TAAVVAQPVGLPQS

-4564 ASTVQIGSVGQI
+4564 ASTIQIGSVGQI
-4576 SIATRQLASVTRQS
+4576 ANATRQLASVTRQS

-4603 APGAAPIGG
+4603 APGAGTIGG
-4612 LVLPGHTSD
+4612 LLLPGHTSD

-4645 PVQNAGSTSGLPVIT
+4645 PVQNAGSTSGVPVIT

-4667 AAQNAGRVQGTQVN
+4667 TAQNAGRVQGTQVN

-4753 SVTAPVRNTLAAQGG
+4753 SVAAPVRNTVAAQGS
-4768 PVTAAVLNGAST
+4768 PVTAAVLSPVVTQTNPV
-4780 STTAPNTSTQPVTV
+4780 STTQNTSTQPVTV
-4794 AQASTI
+4794 AQASAI

-4838 ELKQFMSSDY
+4838 ELKQFLSSDY

-4976 NLDNVGTLR
+4976 NLENVGTLR

-5097 FEAGRDVTLDSAQT
+5097 IAAGRDVAIDSAQT
-5111 EDGQTRGANSSNS
+5111 ENGQTRGANSSNSSNS

-5226 AYLVAGENLDILAAQ
+5226 AYLVAGDQLDILAAQ

-5263 DEVTDV
+5263 DEITDV

-5284 SSGGDQKYQAAKL
+5284 SSGGDQKYQVAKL

-5307 GGAVTFEGVKDLH
+5307 GGAITFEGVKDLH

-5424 GAMLAIIII
+5424 GAMLAIIIV
-5433 VTVLTAGAGT
+5433 VTVLTAGAASTLAASAGSMVGAGGT
-5443 FAAAG
+5443 MAAAT
-5448 TAAGSAATGA
+5448 TATATTA
-5458 ATAAGVS
+5458 ATAAGLGNVV
-5465 ATTAATIG
+5465 ATAA
-5473 TAANAAAVASLTS
+5473 LTS
-5486 ITAQGVVSTINN
+5486 IASTGVVSTINN

-5510 SSDSLKSAA
+5510 SSDGLKSAA
-5519 ISGLTAGFTEGVIDP
+5519 ISGLTAGFTAGVIDP

-5550 DLSTWGGAGGFA
+5550 DLSTLGGAGGFA

-5575 NTAVNGG
+5575 NTAINGG
-5582 SLGDNLANGLVS
+5582 SLGDNLVNGLVS
-5594 QAGNVA
+5594 QAGTVA
-5600 AALGFYQVGSFADQK
+5600 AAIGFNQVGSFADQK

-5707 AWVSAVADQYNRQL
+5707 AWVSAMADQYNRQL
-5721 HPTEIPL
+5721 HPNEIPL

-5756 YYTDKDWNS
+5756 YYTDNNWNN

-5779 KHLGIALSPLADSYA
+5779 KHLGIALSPLADSYT

-5815 LITEYRNTHTAE
+5815 LITDYRNTHTAE
-5827 YADPSINN
+5827 YANPSINSV
-5835 LNMQGAYAGDPEYK
+5835 NMQGLYAGDPEYK

-5911 SKNPWGSFKNS
+5911 SKNPWGTFKNS

-6043 KQENGQAEDETLLVT
+6043 KQENGQADDESLLVT

-6142 FGAASGNGAKA
+6142 FGAAGGNKA

-6289 AGITK
+6289 AGIIK
-6294 FKFVITPA
+6294 FKFLITPA
-6302 AK
+6302 TK

>member
-1 MDVHQLALLARQ
+1 M
-13 PSAVLTERRSFWGMP
+13 
-28 KRGLALILANAMFW
+28 I
-42 QPLLVQAEGIVVSGP
+42 
-57 NTSLSQAGNG
+57 
-67 VPIVNIATPNA
+67 
-78 SGLSHNQYQQFNV
+78 
-91 ESQGVILNNSTNQ
+91 
-104 TQNTQLGGIIV
+104 
-115 GNSNLRGTAATTIL
+115 
-129 NEVVGANAS
+129 
-138 QLKGYTEVAGQAAR
+138 
-152 VIVANPYGI
+152 
-161 SCNGCGFINTPQV
+161 
-174 TLTTGKPVLDA
+174 
-185 NGQLQRFDVQG
+185 
-196 GSITIDGVGLNA
+196 
-208 DNVDQF
+208 
-214 DIITRSA
+214 
-221 KINAELHAKRLNII
+221 
-235 AGRNDVDA
+235 
-243 QTLNATAL
+243 
-251 ADDGSAKPE
+251 
-260 LAIDSS
+260 
-266 ALGGMYA
+266 
-273 GTIRLVGTEAGV
+273 
-285 GVRLAG
+285 
-291 NLAASGGDIQIDA
+291 
-304 NGHLN
+304 
-309 VMQTAAS
+309 
-316 GAVTVKANSAEVNGP
+316 
-331 VYAGSSL
+331 
-338 AVTTAGDLVTR
+338 
-349 QNVAARDALTLS
+349 
-361 AGAQLNNSAVIEAG
+361 
-375 VNADNSRNGSGDVT
+375 
-389 LSANG
+389 
-394 LSNSGSITA
+394 
-403 SRALQATVSQTL
+403 
-415 NNQGA
+415 
-420 TLNGQASTRIAA
+420 
-432 AAIDNRQ
+432 
-439 SGRILSQSGSVD
+439 
-451 INASQVLNSQS
+451 
-462 GLISSSGSLTITA
+462 
-475 GSLDNSQQGKL
+475 
-486 SSSSVLSARIS
+486 
-497 GQFLNQLGLVS
+497 
-508 ANGDLLLNAATLDN
+508 
-522 RSAEISSLG
+522 
-531 NLTSTVGQFNNSEK
+531 
-545 GRLLANGSLQLT
+545 
-557 SDNLNNQNGSLAG
+557 
-570 QQNVQL
+570 
-576 TLGQLTNTGNGSVY
+576 
-590 GKNNLNL
+590 
-597 TLSGALNNDQGVL
+597 
-610 RSDGTLDVRAASLSN
+610 
-625 NSGSTTSAGAA
+625 
-636 SVSTSGAVVSRGGQ
+636 
-650 ILSDAGLTL
+650 
-659 ISGSLDNSQSGRIAG
+659 
-674 NGVVLST
+674 
-681 GAFDNQRSGN
+681 
-691 LSSTGTLQLTAAQIN
+691 
-706 NSDAGRIA
+706 
-714 SAMALTAVVTG
+714 
-725 LNQTNDGRL
+725 
-734 YSNSDVSLDLSNG
+734 
-747 LLTNQGGLINAPGQL
+747 
-762 VLKNLNVVN
+762 
-771 NQSGKF
+771 
-777 SSANGFTLA
+777 
-786 ATALDNTDGS
+786 
-796 ILSDKA
+796 
-802 LFVRVNQLLTNL
+802 
-814 RGLVSATG
+814 
-822 LDLTAGS
+822 
-829 LNNRN
+829 
-834 GEISSLG
+834 
-841 NLTANI
+841 
-847 GQFDNREKGRLLA
+847 
-860 NGALLLT
+860 
-867 ADGLN
+867 
-872 NLNGVVSGQQG
+872 
-883 VQLNLGQLNNTG
+883 
-895 AGSLYAKSSLGLNVN
+895 
-910 GTLNND
+910 
-916 QGVVRSDGTM
+916 
-926 DLKAAGLANTNGS
+926 
-939 VTSAG
+939 
-944 TGVLNFNGAVVNQG
+944 
-958 GQLVSDAQLTLTSGS
+958 
-973 LDNSQR
+973 
-979 GRIAGNGVVLS
+979 
-990 TGAFNNQQ
+990 
-998 GGSLSSTGALRLTA
+998 
-1012 GQVDNSAAGRIA
+1012 
-1024 SAMAL
+1024 
-1029 TAVVTGLNQTN
+1029 
-1040 DGRLYSNSDVSL
+1040 
-1052 DMSNGLLTNQGGLIN
+1052 
-1067 APGQL
+1067 
-1072 LLKNLSVVN
+1072 
-1081 NQSGKISSANG
+1081 
-1092 FTLAATSLDNTDGS
+1092 
-1106 ILSDKALVVRVNQL
+1106 
-1120 LTNLRG
+1120 
-1126 LVSATGLDLTAGSL
+1126 
-1140 NNRNAE
+1140 
-1146 LSSLGN
+1146 
-1152 LTANIGQFDNRE
+1152 
-1164 KGRLLANGALL
+1164 
-1175 LTADGLNNLNGVVSG
+1175 
-1190 QQGVQLNLGQL
+1190 
-1201 NNTGAGSL
+1201 
-1209 YAKSSLG
+1209 
-1216 LNVSGTLNNDQGVVR
+1216 
-1231 SDGTM
+1231 
-1236 DLKAAGLANTN
+1236 
-1247 GSVTSAGTGVLNFNG
+1247 
-1262 VVVNQGGQLVSDAQ
+1262 
-1276 LTLTSGS
+1276 
-1283 LDNSQRGRI
+1283 
-1292 AGNGVVLSTGAFD
+1292 
-1305 NQHSGNLSSTVTLQ
+1305 
-1319 LTAAQVNNSDA
+1319 
-1330 GRIASAMALTA
+1330 
-1341 VVTGLNQTNDGRLY
+1341 
-1355 SNTDVSLDLS
+1355 
-1365 NGLLNNQSGQIS
+1365 
-1377 APGQL
+1377 
-1382 LLKNLNVVN
+1382 
-1391 NQSGK
+1391 
-1396 ISSANGFTLAATSL
+1396 
-1410 DNTEGS
+1410 
-1416 LLSDKALVVRI
+1416 VRI
-1427 NQWLTNLRGQISANG
+1427 NQLLTNLRGQISANG

-1492 NLNGVVSGQ
+1492 NLNGIVSGQ
-1501 QGVQLNLGQLTNTT
+1501 QAVQLNLGQLTNTT

-1571 GDVVNR
+1571 GDVANR

-1584 ATLTLTSASLDNS
+1584 AALALTSASLDNS

-1813 VQLNLGQLSNTGAG
+1813 VQLNLGQLSNMGAG

-1887 GGQILSDATL
+1887 GGQLLSDTTL

-1916 LALTTGAFDNHQDGR
+1916 LVLTTGAFDNHQDGR

-1965 LDQTNEGRLY
+1965 LDQTNDGRLY

-2003 LKNLSSVNNRS
+2003 LKNLTSVNNRS

-2039 DKALIVRIDQ
+2039 NKALIVRIDQ

-2059 ATGVELNAATLDNRN
+2059 ATGVELSAATLDNRN

-2204 DSTLSLSS
+2204 DSTLSLTS

-2263 IASAMALTAVVTGLD
+2263 IASAMALAAVVTGLD

-2295 SKGVLKNQGGLITA
+2295 SKGVLNNQGGLITA

-2324 SGEISSA
+2324 NGEISSA

-2400 TLANQKGELTSAGNT
+2400 TLSNQKGELTSAGNT

-2455 ADIRAVSLDNRQAG
+2455 TDIRAVSLDNRQAG

-2478 LTLSGALDNRASGSL
+2478 LTLTGALDNRASGSL

-2516 NLLVVRS
+2516 NLLRVRS

-2571 TRLDNQNGLL
+2571 TRLDNRNGLL

-2626 LTLTGDTLDNQSGG
+2626 LTLTGNTLDNQSGG
-2640 LVGSTKALNIDV
+2640 LVGSTKALKIDV

-2704 FGNTLHLDGTRLDNA
+2704 FGNTLRLDGTRLDNA

-2766 ADALSVTT
+2766 ANALKVTT

-2873 LSLDLNNGQLNNQG
+2873 LSLDLNNGQLNNGQLNNQG

-2937 TLMVNKALSNLKG
+2937 TLVVNKALSNLKG

-2961 DSLDNTEGM
+2961 DSLDNTQGM
-2970 ISSRSGLDVT
+2970 ISSRAGLDVT

-2998 NLSAATANN
+2998 NLSAATADN

-3017 LDAQI
+3017 LDARI

-3092 QVLAQKALTLN
+3092 QMLAQKALTLN
-3103 IAQTTNR
+3103 MAQTTNR

-3202 LKLTSTR
+3202 LKLTSTG

-3330 VNAQQLNNNG
+3330 VNAQQLNNTG

-3410 LKVGAASLDNQNG
+3410 LKAGAASLDNQNG

-3464 GEVSAT
+3464 GEVSAA

-3569 ISGWQG
+3569 VSGWQG

-3662 VVNANALNNAAG
+3662 VINANALTNAAG

-3711 NTGGKLAS
+3711 NTRGKLAS

-3757 GTVAANNTLTV
+3757 GTVATNNTLTV

-3781 IYSQSADAHVQAASL
+3781 IYSQSADAHLQAASL

-4047 GGLTLAAD
+4047 GGLTLTAD
-4055 SWTNSNVIQAGRLTV
+4055 SWTNSSVIQAGRLTV
-4070 NVNNFSQT
+4070 NVGTLNQT
-4078 ASGQLLASTSFVGN
+4078 AGGQLLASSLFSGS
-4092 GGNWNNDGLI
+4092 GGNWTNDGLI
-4102 ASDGSLS
+4102 ASDGGVDIRI
-4109 LNLGG
+4109 GG
-4114 TYGGNGRLS
+4114 TFTGNGRTS
-4123 SVGTLGLSAAQVNL
+4123 SLGGMYLSAAQLNL
-4137 NAASTIAGGG
+4137 NSASSIASGGNG
-4147 DTSVSV
+4147 EIRID
-4153 GGQLSNVGR
+4153 GQLTNNGR
-4162 LTSATNLTVNAGSI
+4162 LTSAGDLIVNAGAI
-4176 NNQGTL
+4176 ANYGTL
-4182 GSGQALTVTTGS
+4182 GAAQNLTLGTPS
-4194 LVNDRGLIFSGS
+4194 LTNDRGLIFSGADTT
-4206 NMSLRVSSLNNS
+4206 LNVGSFTNQ
-4218 YANIY
+4218 NGDIY
-4223 SLGNLTID
+4223 S
-4231 RNGQGGLADS
+4231 Q
-4241 IVNSSASIQSD
+4241 
-4252 GSMSLAASTIKNIRA
+4252 RA
-4267 LLTTSNGG
+4267 LLIKGYGGAAQANDVSNISGSIESGG
-4275 IYTARIDEGACNREF
+4275 TLSIN
-4290 YNNDCGGG
+4290 
-4298 KATHTWEITQREK
+4298 
-4311 LEVTAAS
+4311 
-4318 AASGIT
+4318 SG
-4324 AGGNLNI
+4324 
-4331 NGGDLFNQSSTIITS
+4331 S
-4346 GNFTAALN
+4346 FTN
-4354 NLNNTGIEASDTET
+4354 
-4368 VRVYRSARTS
+4368 RTS
-4378 DASAWT
+4378 DAGGAQGFAVGRTLVSGFIAVLCNDCSGDHYNVDYIAREFYEGGQDNDTSASSLLTAGGDFVFRGGDFVNSKSTISATGNIDIQANSVKNLGAVSGSIERTRTYNSGRVTDGTVNRFMPQVVAYNQRNNPDFPYVYYVDAAGGLSLGVASSVITREPGRDGGMIKSVVVKDVVTSKAVT
-4384 NAASDFTEKYWF
+4384 NTLTGYGYGG
-4396 TSGGYNANNLSGLEP
+4396 TSPQSQYDRNNLVQLPAGLESY
-4411 AMADFIAITETE
+4411 ALISDVEVAKDG
-4423 MPEFRKVTQLS
+4423 S
-4434 NGDQS
+4434 GNGGR
-4439 YSAIIQA
+4439 SAVIQA
-4446 GGSVNV
+4446 GGNVSINAKQDLQNSVIHQDYAGSAGTSKV
-4452 NAQNNIG
+4452 QDTRTSGSGATVIRINA
-4459 NNVVRAGYS
+4459 
-4468 YVSGGSRTDTNA
+4468 
-4480 PGSQFSTR
+4480 
-4488 ITVNQQLPPDLAQQ
+4488 QLPPDLAQQ

-4529 TAAAVAQPVGLPQS
+4529 TATAVTQTVGLPQS

-4551 SVAQR
+4551 SVTQR

-4564 ASTVQIGSVGQI
+4564 ASTIQIGSVGQI
-4576 SIATRQLASVTRQS
+4576 SNATRQLASVTRQS

-4645 PVQNAGSTSGLPVIT
+4645 PVQNAGSTSGLPTIT

-4753 SVTAPVRNTLAAQGG
+4753 SVAAPVRNTVAAQGSL
-4768 PVTAAVLNGAST
+4768 VTAVLSGAST
-4780 STTAPNTSTQPVTV
+4780 STTASNAGTQPATV

-4953 ADNRLGPTGALIAGN
+4953 ADGRLGPTGALIAGN

-4985 AANNLSAAA
+4985 ATNNLSAVA
-4994 GNDLVNSGLIEA
+4994 GNNLVNTGLIEA

-5019 NKAGGIIAGRDVTLT
+5019 NTAGGIIKGRDVSLT
-5034 AIRGDVINERTVTS
+5034 AINGDVINERSITAMDN
-5048 HQSAADDATW
+5048 SA
-5058 RKDFADSAARIEAAN
+5058 RGQRHNEFADSAARIEAAN
-5073 DMSLQA
+5073 DMSISAGRDVINKGSVLESGRDMSIQA
-5079 GRDVKNTGGV
+5079 GRDVTI
-5089 LQAGRDLS
+5089 APT
-5097 FEAGRDVTLDSAQT
+5097 EVTNSLFSDSKH
-5111 EDGQTRGANSSNS
+5111 NSSD
-5124 SITQLGSTVSA
+5124 ITQLGSTASA

-5140 AQAGRDINVIASSID
+5140 VQAGRDISVIASQID
-5155 AKRDIAMAATENLTL
+5155 AKRDIAMAATENLTI
-5170 SSAADEQ
+5170 SSAADEE
-5177 HSYGKSKK
+5177 HSLSKSKK
-5185 VTEQEDHVSQVSA
+5185 LTRQEDHVSQIAA
-5198 DLKAGGSVALQAG
+5198 DLDAGGSVALQAG

-5241 DSDYSLYDMKKKG
+5241 DSDYSLYDKKKKG
-5254 SFGAKKTQR
+5254 SFGAKKTKR
-5263 DEVTDV
+5263 DEITDV
-5269 KNIGSEITT
+5269 KNISSEITT

-5284 SSGGDQKYQAAKL
+5284 ASGGDQKYQVAKL
-5297 ESGKDLTIES
+5297 ESGKDLTIDS

-5320 QESHEK
+5320 DESHTK
-5326 SKSDL
+5326 SNND
-5331 AWNSS
+5331 AFWTSS
-5336 KGKGNTDETLRQS
+5336 KGKGNTDETLRQTQMS
-5349 ELVAKGEVA
+5349 AEGSIA
-5358 IRAVQGLK
+5358 IKAVDGLK
-5366 IDIKQIDQQS
+5366 IDVKQIDQQT
-5376 VSQTIDAMV
+5376 VSQSIDAMV

-5395 EAELRGDVDWRQVK
+5395 QAEARGDVDWRLVK
-5409 EVHDSF
+5409 EVHESF
-5415 KYDNSSLGQ
+5415 KYQNSGLGPASQLIIAIALAAVMGPMMAGMNSMLQAGAISVATKATVSTVDNRGNLGKVVKDVTSKDSIKGYAVAVATAGVADGLGYKPSELGFDSASAKTIVVKVTADAVIKTAVYGGSFADNLASSAVATAASIGGAK
-5424 GAMLAIIII
+5424 GAMAIGDLGLTDGSITKILLHAGLGGLLAETMGGDFRAGAIAGGANEVLVGLLGDKLLPSNLVKGTPEYEQAQANLLALSQI
-5433 VTVLTAGAGT
+5433 VGVLGAAAGNSDVSVAAAVSANATQYNWLSHAEIRDADKARAACATAGGDVGACQANVTRATDELDKARDYELKERKRAIQLQSFKDGGWTLGEYNKALFDDYFASKGVDQSQVTFDGYAPAKTLGYMLSERGVGTIKQAVEWPGKVADSVVNFVSNPIDTTLGVGQNILSAAGSGLDWAASPIPAQGLERVGDKLLAQSDQQAGGLIFDVVSGLIT
-5443 FAAAG
+5443 AEIGGFAVKWVGGKWVQAEG
-5448 TAAGSAATGA
+5448 TAAGAKVAPPKNQAS
-5458 ATAAGVS
+5458 
-5465 ATTAATIG
+5465 IG
-5473 TAANAAAVASLTS
+5473 S
-5486 ITAQGVVSTINN
+5486 IADN
-5498 KGNLGAA
+5498 
-5505 LKDTF
+5505 
-5510 SSDSLKSAA
+5510 
-5519 ISGLTAGFTEGVIDP
+5519 E
-5534 QLGGT
+5534 
-5539 TKPFNSLTKGF
+5539 
-5550 DLSTWGGAGGFA
+5550 AGGFSYYDQFKKA
-5562 LHAGAQGLASGAI
+5562 D
-5575 NTAVNGG
+5575 G
-5582 SLGDNLANGLVS
+5582 SWDWPEN
-5594 QAGNVA
+5594 
-5600 AALGFYQVGSFADQK
+5600 LGFS
-5615 FTEAA
+5615 
-5620 LAGDVSGKAMW
+5620 
-5631 AEGGIGRTTLHAL
+5631 
-5644 MGGAVSSATGG
+5644 
-5655 DFTTGAVAAGASQ
+5655 
-5668 AMAGTLNEVFKN
+5668 
-5680 NPEYRQAAA
+5680 
-5689 QIVGLT
+5689 
-5695 AAGLAG
+5695 
-5701 GDVEKA
+5701 
-5707 AWVSAVADQYNRQL
+5707 
-5721 HPTEIPL
+5721 
-5728 LEKQSSSLAQEAN
+5728 
-5741 ISPAEA
+5741 
-5747 EKRLAQALA
+5747 
-5756 YYTDKDWNS
+5756 
-5765 ALAAKGVVPDALTL
+5765 
-5779 KHLGIALSPLADSYA
+5779 
-5794 AVGDVPV
+5794 
-5801 VAGSKSYTPAETVA
+5801 
-5815 LITEYRNTHTAE
+5815 
-5827 YADPSINN
+5827 
-5835 LNMQGAYAGDPEYK
+5835 GDPI
-5849 YADFYRKNL
+5849 KN
-5858 AVNTGFLSAVSGNL
+5858 T
-5872 AGIAQGSG
+5872 
-5880 GALSDSLGSAW
+5880 
-5891 ALMSDPVGVSEQAA
+5891 
-5905 NGLMGL
+5905 
-5911 SKNPWGSFKNS
+5911 
-5922 VEASQTKEA
+5922 
-5931 MATIYDMQGN
+5931 
-5941 TAASAAIRAK
+5941 
-5951 SDLEFALNFLPA
+5951 
-5963 NRAKTLAELGAGRKF
+5963 
-5978 AMDGPCC
+5978 
-5985 FAAGTMVSTPDGERA
+5985 
-6000 IDTLKVGDIVWSKPE
+6000 
-6015 GGGKPFAA
+6015 
-6023 AILATHI
+6023 
-6030 RTDQPI
+6030 
-6036 YRLKLKG
+6036 
-6043 KQENGQAEDETLLVT
+6043 
-6058 PGHPFY
+6058 
-6064 VPAQHGFVPVIDLKP
+6064 
-6079 GDRLQSLADGASEN
+6079 
-6093 TSSEVESLE
+6093 
-6102 LYLPVGKTY
+6102 LPVGTKLDRY
-6111 NLTVDVGH
+6111 GGPQGSFLSPQGVPFEQRALAPGSKAEEYYEYEVLRPLP
-6119 TFYVG
+6119 VIQG
-6124 KLKTW
+6124 KIAPAF
-6129 VHNTGP
+6129 G
-6135 CELPEGY
+6135 ELGGGTQILPDLSERFNVERLVKEGY
-6142 FGAASGNGAKA
+6142 
-6153 VGTALETTN
+6153 LRRTN
-6162 PVAVSGSRAIDKA
+6162 
-6175 QSYEGGVRG
+6175 
-6184 MYGGNSVFEERQ
+6184 
-6196 FRTVVDGK
+6196 
-6204 IVNGVADDVAVIGGK
+6204 
-6219 KTAIEAKFVDDWG
+6219 
-6232 SSLRNPA
+6232 
-6239 SPSGSKPWSVAE
+6239 
-6251 QTKMVDQAKKY
+6251 
-6262 SSGFDGGAI
+6262 
-6271 YHTNSPELASY
+6271 
-6282 YSKIFTD
+6282 
-6289 AGITK
+6289 
-6294 FKFVITPA
+6294 
-6302 AK
+6302 

>member
-1 MDVHQLALLARQ
+1 
-13 PSAVLTERRSFWGMP
+13 
-28 KRGLALILANAMFW
+28 
-42 QPLLVQAEGIVVSGP
+42 
-57 NTSLSQAGNG
+57 
-67 VPIVNIATPNA
+67 
-78 SGLSHNQYQQFNV
+78 
-91 ESQGVILNNSTNQ
+91 
-104 TQNTQLGGIIV
+104 
-115 GNSNLRGTAATTIL
+115 
-129 NEVVGANAS
+129 
-138 QLKGYTEVAGQAAR
+138 
-152 VIVANPYGI
+152 
-161 SCNGCGFINTPQV
+161 
-174 TLTTGKPVLDA
+174 
-185 NGQLQRFDVQG
+185 
-196 GSITIDGVGLNA
+196 
-208 DNVDQF
+208 
-214 DIITRSA
+214 
-221 KINAELHAKRLNII
+221 
-235 AGRNDVDA
+235 
-243 QTLNATAL
+243 
-251 ADDGSAKPE
+251 
-260 LAIDSS
+260 
-266 ALGGMYA
+266 
-273 GTIRLVGTEAGV
+273 
-285 GVRLAG
+285 
-291 NLAASGGDIQIDA
+291 
-304 NGHLN
+304 
-309 VMQTAAS
+309 
-316 GAVTVKANSAEVNGP
+316 
-331 VYAGSSL
+331 
-338 AVTTAGDLVTR
+338 
-349 QNVAARDALTLS
+349 
-361 AGAQLNNSAVIEAG
+361 
-375 VNADNSRNGSGDVT
+375 
-389 LSANG
+389 
-394 LSNSGSITA
+394 
-403 SRALQATVSQTL
+403 
-415 NNQGA
+415 
-420 TLNGQASTRIAA
+420 
-432 AAIDNRQ
+432 
-439 SGRILSQSGSVD
+439 
-451 INASQVLNSQS
+451 
-462 GLISSSGSLTITA
+462 
-475 GSLDNSQQGKL
+475 
-486 SSSSVLSARIS
+486 
-497 GQFLNQLGLVS
+497 
-508 ANGDLLLNAATLDN
+508 
-522 RSAEISSLG
+522 
-531 NLTSTVGQFNNSEK
+531 
-545 GRLLANGSLQLT
+545 
-557 SDNLNNQNGSLAG
+557 
-570 QQNVQL
+570 
-576 TLGQLTNTGNGSVY
+576 
-590 GKNNLNL
+590 
-597 TLSGALNNDQGVL
+597 
-610 RSDGTLDVRAASLSN
+610 
-625 NSGSTTSAGAA
+625 
-636 SVSTSGAVVSRGGQ
+636 
-650 ILSDAGLTL
+650 
-659 ISGSLDNSQSGRIAG
+659 
-674 NGVVLST
+674 
-681 GAFDNQRSGN
+681 
-691 LSSTGTLQLTAAQIN
+691 
-706 NSDAGRIA
+706 
-714 SAMALTAVVTG
+714 
-725 LNQTNDGRL
+725 
-734 YSNSDVSLDLSNG
+734 
-747 LLTNQGGLINAPGQL
+747 
-762 VLKNLNVVN
+762 
-771 NQSGKF
+771 
-777 SSANGFTLA
+777 
-786 ATALDNTDGS
+786 
-796 ILSDKA
+796 
-802 LFVRVNQLLTNL
+802 
-814 RGLVSATG
+814 
-822 LDLTAGS
+822 
-829 LNNRN
+829 
-834 GEISSLG
+834 
-841 NLTANI
+841 
-847 GQFDNREKGRLLA
+847 
-860 NGALLLT
+860 
-867 ADGLN
+867 
-872 NLNGVVSGQQG
+872 
-883 VQLNLGQLNNTG
+883 
-895 AGSLYAKSSLGLNVN
+895 
-910 GTLNND
+910 
-916 QGVVRSDGTM
+916 
-926 DLKAAGLANTNGS
+926 
-939 VTSAG
+939 
-944 TGVLNFNGAVVNQG
+944 
-958 GQLVSDAQLTLTSGS
+958 
-973 LDNSQR
+973 
-979 GRIAGNGVVLS
+979 
-990 TGAFNNQQ
+990 
-998 GGSLSSTGALRLTA
+998 
-1012 GQVDNSAAGRIA
+1012 
-1024 SAMAL
+1024 
-1029 TAVVTGLNQTN
+1029 
-1040 DGRLYSNSDVSL
+1040 
-1052 DMSNGLLTNQGGLIN
+1052 
-1067 APGQL
+1067 
-1072 LLKNLSVVN
+1072 
-1081 NQSGKISSANG
+1081 
-1092 FTLAATSLDNTDGS
+1092 
-1106 ILSDKALVVRVNQL
+1106 
-1120 LTNLRG
+1120 
-1126 LVSATGLDLTAGSL
+1126 
-1140 NNRNAE
+1140 
-1146 LSSLGN
+1146 
-1152 LTANIGQFDNRE
+1152 
-1164 KGRLLANGALL
+1164 
-1175 LTADGLNNLNGVVSG
+1175 
-1190 QQGVQLNLGQL
+1190 
-1201 NNTGAGSL
+1201 
-1209 YAKSSLG
+1209 
-1216 LNVSGTLNNDQGVVR
+1216 
-1231 SDGTM
+1231 
-1236 DLKAAGLANTN
+1236 
-1247 GSVTSAGTGVLNFNG
+1247 
-1262 VVVNQGGQLVSDAQ
+1262 
-1276 LTLTSGS
+1276 
-1283 LDNSQRGRI
+1283 
-1292 AGNGVVLSTGAFD
+1292 
-1305 NQHSGNLSSTVTLQ
+1305 
-1319 LTAAQVNNSDA
+1319 
-1330 GRIASAMALTA
+1330 
-1341 VVTGLNQTNDGRLY
+1341 
-1355 SNTDVSLDLS
+1355 
-1365 NGLLNNQSGQIS
+1365 
-1377 APGQL
+1377 
-1382 LLKNLNVVN
+1382 
-1391 NQSGK
+1391 
-1396 ISSANGFTLAATSL
+1396 
-1410 DNTEGS
+1410 
-1416 LLSDKALVVRI
+1416 
-1427 NQWLTNLRGQISANG
+1427 
-1442 VTLSAA
+1442 
-1448 TLDNRNAEL
+1448 
-1457 SSLGNLTA
+1457 
-1465 NIGQFDNREKGRLLA
+1465 
-1480 NGALLLT
+1480 
-1487 ADGLN
+1487 
-1492 NLNGVVSGQ
+1492 
-1501 QGVQLNLGQLTNTT
+1501 
-1515 GGSIYAKSSLGLA
+1515 
-1528 VSGALNN
+1528 
-1535 DQGVLRS
+1535 
-1542 DGSLTLRA
+1542 
-1550 ASLTNNAGSI
+1550 
-1560 SSAGVASINVD
+1560 
-1571 GDVVNR
+1571 
-1577 GGQVLSD
+1577 
-1584 ATLTLTSASLDNS
+1584 
-1597 QSGRIA
+1597 
-1603 SKGLTLTTG
+1603 
-1612 AFDNHQDGRLTSTG
+1612 
-1626 ELQLNAGLVN
+1626 
-1636 NSDAG
+1636 
-1641 RIASAMAL
+1641 
-1649 TAVVTGLNQTRDG
+1649 
-1662 RLYSN
+1662 
-1667 SDVSLDLS
+1667 
-1675 NGVLT
+1675 
-1680 NQGGLINAPGQLLL
+1680 
-1694 KNLTSVSNRQGEISS
+1694 
-1709 ANGFTLA
+1709 FTLA

-1916 LALTTGAFDNHQDGR
+1916 LVLTTGAFDNHQDGR
-1931 LISTGTLQL
+1931 LTSTGTLEL
-1940 NAGQVNNSDAGRI
+1940 TATQVNNSEAGRI

-1965 LDQTNEGRLY
+1965 LDQTNDGRLY

-2039 DKALIVRIDQ
+2039 DKALIVRIDR

-2226 GVKLVTGAFD
+2226 GVKLATGAFD

-2295 SKGVLKNQGGLITA
+2295 SKGVLNNQGGLITA

-2324 SGEISSA
+2324 NGEISSA

-2400 TLANQKGELTSAGNT
+2400 TLSNQKGELTSAGNT
-2415 TLSALTLANANGQ
+2415 TLNALSLANADGQ

-2478 LTLSGALDNRASGSL
+2478 LTLTGALDNRASGSL

-2626 LTLTGDTLDNQSGG
+2626 LTLTGNTLDNQSGG

-2652 ADIDNKAGE
+2652 VDIDNKAGE

-2704 FGNTLHLDGTRLDNA
+2704 FGNTLRLEGTRLDNA

-2766 ADALSVTT
+2766 ANALSVTT

-2937 TLMVNKALSNLKG
+2937 TLVVNKALSNLKG
-2950 NISGAALSINS
+2950 NISGASLSINS
-2961 DSLDNTEGM
+2961 DSLDNTQGM
-2970 ISSRSGLDVT
+2970 ISSRAGLDLT

-2998 NLSAATANN
+2998 NLSAATADN

-3017 LDAQI
+3017 LDARI
-3022 GNLQQQNGQMLAQG
+3022 GSLQQQNGQMLAQG

-3092 QVLAQKALTLN
+3092 QVLAQKALNLN

-3110 GNGLLSSQAGLTLI
+3110 ANGLLSSQAGLTLI

-3181 LTLDSTGAISNQGG
+3181 LTLDSTGAISNQSG

-3330 VNAQQLNNNG
+3330 VNAQQLNNTG

-3423 QVLGGTGLILN
+3423 QVLGGTSLTLN

-3444 LINST
+3444 LVNST

-3527 GEVSSAN
+3527 GEVSSAQ

-3569 ISGWQG
+3569 VSGWQG

-3595 GNLVTTLTGELLNGG
+3595 GNLMTTLTGELLNGG

-3646 VLNNSQ
+3646 LLNNSQ

-3662 VVNANALNNAAG
+3662 VISANALNNAAG
-3674 NMTAQQDVSF
+3674 NLTAQQDVSF

-3781 IYSQSADAHVQAASL
+3781 IYSQSADGHVQAASL

-3805 VGALRVDVAGDIN
+3805 VGALRVDVAGDVN

-3825 AQGGD
+3825 AQGGN
-3830 LNVSAA
+3830 LNVSSA

-3894 ARTGEALINTAS
+3894 AHTGEALINTAS

-3963 AVTAASLDN
+3963 AVTAQSLDN

-4047 GGLTLAAD
+4047 GGLTLTAD
-4055 SWTNSNVIQAGRLTV
+4055 SWTNSSVIQAGRLTV
-4070 NVNNFSQT
+4070 NVGTLNQT
-4078 ASGQLLASTSFVGN
+4078 AGGQLLASSLFTGSGS
-4092 GGNWNNDGLI
+4092 NWTNDGLI
-4102 ASDGSLS
+4102 ASDGGVDIRI
-4109 LNLGG
+4109 GG
-4114 TYGGNGRLS
+4114 TFTGNGRTS
-4123 SVGTLGLSAAQVNL
+4123 SLGGMYLSAAQLNL
-4137 NAASTIAGGG
+4137 NSASSIASGGNG
-4147 DTSVSV
+4147 EIRID
-4153 GGQLSNVGR
+4153 GQLTNNGR
-4162 LTSATNLTVNAGSI
+4162 LTSAGDLIVNAGAI
-4176 NNQGTL
+4176 ANYGTL
-4182 GSGQALTVTTGS
+4182 GAAQNLTLGTPS
-4194 LVNDRGLIFSGS
+4194 LTNDRGLIFSGADTT
-4206 NMSLRVSSLNNS
+4206 LNVGSFTNQ
-4218 YANIY
+4218 NGDIY
-4223 SLGNLTID
+4223 S
-4231 RNGQGGLADS
+4231 Q
-4241 IVNSSASIQSD
+4241 
-4252 GSMSLAASTIKNIRA
+4252 RA
-4267 LLTTSNGG
+4267 LLIKGYGGAAQANDVSNISGSIESGG
-4275 IYTARIDEGACNREF
+4275 TLSIN
-4290 YNNDCGGG
+4290 
-4298 KATHTWEITQREK
+4298 
-4311 LEVTAAS
+4311 
-4318 AASGIT
+4318 SG
-4324 AGGNLNI
+4324 
-4331 NGGDLFNQSSTIITS
+4331 S
-4346 GNFTAALN
+4346 FTN
-4354 NLNNTGIEASDTET
+4354 
-4368 VRVYRSARTS
+4368 RTS
-4378 DASAWT
+4378 DAGGAQGFAVGRTLVSGFIAVLCNDCSGDHYNVDYIAREFYEGGQDNDTSASSLLTAGGDFVFRGGDFVNSKSTISATGNIDIQANSVKNLGAVSGSIERTRTYNSGRVTDGTVNRFMPQVVAYNQRNNPDFPYVYYVDAAGGLSLGVASSVITREPGRDGGMIKSVVVKDVVTSKAVT
-4384 NAASDFTEKYWF
+4384 NTLTGYGYGG
-4396 TSGGYNANNLSGLEP
+4396 TSPQSQYDRNNLVQLPAGLESY
-4411 AMADFIAITETE
+4411 ALISDVEVAKDG
-4423 MPEFRKVTQLS
+4423 S
-4434 NGDQS
+4434 GNGGR
-4439 YSAIIQA
+4439 SAVIQA
-4446 GGSVNV
+4446 GGNVSINAKQDLQNSVIHQDYAGSAGTSKV
-4452 NAQNNIG
+4452 QDTRTSGSGATVIRINA
-4459 NNVVRAGYS
+4459 
-4468 YVSGGSRTDTNA
+4468 
-4480 PGSQFSTR
+4480 
-4488 ITVNQQLPPDLAQQ
+4488 QLPPDLAQQ

-4518 NGLFRLSGQSG
+4518 NGLFRLSGQGG

-4551 SVAQR
+4551 SVTQR
-4556 EQTVSDAQ
+4556 EQTVSDVQ
-4564 ASTVQIGSVGQI
+4564 ASTIQIGSVGQI
-4576 SIATRQLASVTRQS
+4576 ANATRELASVTRQS

-4603 APGAAPIGG
+4603 APGAAPTGG

-4645 PVQNAGSTSGLPVIT
+4645 PVQNAGSTSGLPAIT

-4667 AAQNAGRVQGTQVN
+4667 TAQNAGRVQGTQVN

-4753 SVTAPVRNTLAAQGG
+4753 SVAAPVRNTVAAQGT

-4794 AQASTI
+4794 AQASAI

-4985 AANNLSAAA
+4985 ATNNLSAVA
-4994 GNDLVNSGLIEA
+4994 GNNLVNTGLIEA

-5019 NKAGGIIAGRDVTLT
+5019 NTAGGIIKGRDVSLT
-5034 AIRGDVINERTVTS
+5034 AINGDVINERSITS
-5048 HQSAADDATW
+5048 MDNSA
-5058 RKDFADSAARIEAAN
+5058 RGQRHNEFADSAARIEAAN
-5073 DMSLQA
+5073 DMSISAGRDVINKGSVLDSGRDMSIQA
-5079 GRDVKNTGGV
+5079 GRDVTI
-5089 LQAGRDLS
+5089 APT
-5097 FEAGRDVTLDSAQT
+5097 EVTNSLFSDSKH
-5111 EDGQTRGANSSNS
+5111 NSSD
-5124 SITQLGSTVSA
+5124 ITQLGSTASA

-5140 AQAGRDINVIASSID
+5140 VQAGRDISVIASQID
-5155 AKRDIAMAATENLTL
+5155 AKRDIAMAATENLTI
-5170 SSAADEQ
+5170 SSAADEE
-5177 HSYGKSKK
+5177 HSLSKSKK
-5185 VTEQEDHVSQVSA
+5185 LTRQEDHVSQIAA
-5198 DLKAGGSVALQAG
+5198 DLDAGGSVALQAG

-5241 DSDYSLYDMKKKG
+5241 DSDYSLYDKKKKG
-5254 SFGAKKTQR
+5254 SFGAKKTKR
-5263 DEVTDV
+5263 DEITDV
-5269 KNIGSEITT
+5269 KNISSEITT

-5284 SSGGDQKYQAAKL
+5284 ASGGDQKYQVAKL

-5358 IRAVQGLK
+5358 IRAVEGLK

-5395 EAELRGDVDWRQVK
+5395 EAEKRGDVDWRQVK
-5409 EVHDSF
+5409 EVHESF
-5415 KYDNSSLGQ
+5415 KYSNSGLGA
-5424 GAMLAIIII
+5424 GAQLVIAIL
-5433 VTVLTAGAGT
+5433 VTYFTAGLASGLIGAGAT
-5443 FAAAG
+5443 LGSGTAMAAAG
-5448 TAAGSAATGA
+5448 TASASAVAGGAAVGSTVAAGWANVALTAVATGA
-5458 ATAAGVS
+5458 AS
-5465 ATTAATIG
+5465 
-5473 TAANAAAVASLTS
+5473 NAA
-5486 ITAQGVVSTINN
+5486 ISTINN
-5498 KGNLGAA
+5498 RGNLGKVVKDVTSKDAA
-5505 LKDTF
+5505 RGYAVSGIT
-5510 SSDSLKSAA
+5510 A
-5519 ISGLTAGFTEGVIDP
+5519 GLTAAAYDQWTSTHTGTSGALPNGGKVVTSSGLSSIEGAGRFAANQVLQNTTSTIVDRA
-5534 QLGGT
+5534 LGGDSQFSDALRSSLANT
-5539 TKPFNSLTKGF
+5539 FAAVGFNWVGTFSDVNKLPE
-5550 DLSTWGGAGGFA
+5550 SGAAKIA
-5562 LHAGAQGLASGAI
+5562 LHAIMGGLAAEAAGGDFKTGALAGGVNEALVDSLANQYSKMDKDQRSKLLIMNSQLIGVLAASAQGGDGKSLQTGSWVAGSATSYNRLLHSTEKRVLTEEAKALESRLGKPSSSVSWGDLLLLASSAELDAKENARLQALLTSYGAGNPEGARFAEELLI
-5575 NTAVNGG
+5575 AKTSVGRLAAQNIVLTWDDGSTIIADGEAVHAFQSTTSQFKDAGLFNTASQWSQSGANNWADEPSVVPGAWQEQFGDKNAAIYLRELAKVSSSQGELDDLVQRVSGVLSGG
-5582 SLGDNLANGLVS
+5582 VDRVTWDLD
-5594 QAGNVA
+5594 
-5600 AALGFYQVGSFADQK
+5600 
-5615 FTEAA
+5615 AA
-5620 LAGDVSGKAMW
+5620 LALTGAPAVLRALLAKRA
-5631 AEGGIGRTTLHAL
+5631 AAAGIVDA
-5644 MGGAVSSATGG
+5644 
-5655 DFTTGAVAAGASQ
+5655 GAVAAG
-5668 AMAGTLNEVFKN
+5668 
-5680 NPEYRQAAA
+5680 
-5689 QIVGLT
+5689 
-5695 AAGLAG
+5695 
-5701 GDVEKA
+5701 KA
-5707 AWVSAVADQYNRQL
+5707 ELD
-5721 HPTEIPL
+5721 
-5728 LEKQSSSLAQEAN
+5728 
-5741 ISPAEA
+5741 
-5747 EKRLAQALA
+5747 
-5756 YYTDKDWNS
+5756 
-5765 ALAAKGVVPDALTL
+5765 
-5779 KHLGIALSPLADSYA
+5779 
-5794 AVGDVPV
+5794 
-5801 VAGSKSYTPAETVA
+5801 
-5815 LITEYRNTHTAE
+5815 
-5827 YADPSINN
+5827 
-5835 LNMQGAYAGDPEYK
+5835 
-5849 YADFYRKNL
+5849 
-5858 AVNTGFLSAVSGNL
+5858 
-5872 AGIAQGSG
+5872 GIAQTPKG
-5880 GALSDSLGSAW
+5880 
-5891 ALMSDPVGVSEQAA
+5891 
-5905 NGLMGL
+5905 
-5911 SKNPWGSFKNS
+5911 
-5922 VEASQTKEA
+5922 
-5931 MATIYDMQGN
+5931 
-5941 TAASAAIRAK
+5941 
-5951 SDLEFALNFLPA
+5951 SDLAGKQSGAALDAQPQ
-5963 NRAKTLAELGAGRKF
+5963 
-5978 AMDGPCC
+5978 
-5985 FAAGTMVSTPDGERA
+5985 
-6000 IDTLKVGDIVWSKPE
+6000 KVGDSVDQTRKESDLAGNKPGTALDASYQKTDDAKAEVDTGKLLEDAGQQLADYIATFGKYKPPTVIGAVDPLTGKIVTTSSGAVPDVIAPE
-6015 GGGKPFAA
+6015 LAAYAESLGGLGVKTACGNTLGRCAEFRAA
-6023 AILATHI
+6023 NELLLSN
-6030 RTDQPI
+6030 PG
-6036 YRLKLKG
+6036 LKLKDI
-6043 KQENGQAEDETLLVT
+6043 KFT
-6058 PGHPFY
+6058 PAIRPRTGEV
-6064 VPAQHGFVPVIDLKP
+6064 VPRCD
-6079 GDRLQSLADGASEN
+6079 N
-6093 TSSEVESLE
+6093 CTSI
-6102 LYLPVGKTY
+6102 
-6111 NLTVDVGH
+6111 
-6119 TFYVG
+6119 
-6124 KLKTW
+6124 
-6129 VHNTGP
+6129 
-6135 CELPEGY
+6135 
-6142 FGAASGNGAKA
+6142 FGA
-6153 VGTALETTN
+6153 E
-6162 PVAVSGSRAIDKA
+6162 
-6175 QSYEGGVRG
+6175 
-6184 MYGGNSVFEERQ
+6184 
-6196 FRTVVDGK
+6196 
-6204 IVNGVADDVAVIGGK
+6204 
-6219 KTAIEAKFVDDWG
+6219 
-6232 SSLRNPA
+6232 
-6239 SPSGSKPWSVAE
+6239 
-6251 QTKMVDQAKKY
+6251 
-6262 SSGFDGGAI
+6262 
-6271 YHTNSPELASY
+6271 
-6282 YSKIFTD
+6282 
-6289 AGITK
+6289 
-6294 FKFVITPA
+6294 
-6302 AK
+6302 

>member
-1 MDVHQLALLARQ
+1 
-13 PSAVLTERRSFWGMP
+13 
-28 KRGLALILANAMFW
+28 
-42 QPLLVQAEGIVVSGP
+42 
-57 NTSLSQAGNG
+57 
-67 VPIVNIATPNA
+67 
-78 SGLSHNQYQQFNV
+78 
-91 ESQGVILNNSTNQ
+91 
-104 TQNTQLGGIIV
+104 
-115 GNSNLRGTAATTIL
+115 
-129 NEVVGANAS
+129 
-138 QLKGYTEVAGQAAR
+138 
-152 VIVANPYGI
+152 
-161 SCNGCGFINTPQV
+161 
-174 TLTTGKPVLDA
+174 
-185 NGQLQRFDVQG
+185 
-196 GSITIDGVGLNA
+196 
-208 DNVDQF
+208 
-214 DIITRSA
+214 
-221 KINAELHAKRLNII
+221 
-235 AGRNDVDA
+235 
-243 QTLNATAL
+243 
-251 ADDGSAKPE
+251 
-260 LAIDSS
+260 
-266 ALGGMYA
+266 
-273 GTIRLVGTEAGV
+273 
-285 GVRLAG
+285 
-291 NLAASGGDIQIDA
+291 
-304 NGHLN
+304 
-309 VMQTAAS
+309 
-316 GAVTVKANSAEVNGP
+316 
-331 VYAGSSL
+331 
-338 AVTTAGDLVTR
+338 
-349 QNVAARDALTLS
+349 
-361 AGAQLNNSAVIEAG
+361 
-375 VNADNSRNGSGDVT
+375 
-389 LSANG
+389 
-394 LSNSGSITA
+394 
-403 SRALQATVSQTL
+403 
-415 NNQGA
+415 
-420 TLNGQASTRIAA
+420 
-432 AAIDNRQ
+432 
-439 SGRILSQSGSVD
+439 
-451 INASQVLNSQS
+451 
-462 GLISSSGSLTITA
+462 
-475 GSLDNSQQGKL
+475 
-486 SSSSVLSARIS
+486 
-497 GQFLNQLGLVS
+497 
-508 ANGDLLLNAATLDN
+508 
-522 RSAEISSLG
+522 
-531 NLTSTVGQFNNSEK
+531 
-545 GRLLANGSLQLT
+545 
-557 SDNLNNQNGSLAG
+557 
-570 QQNVQL
+570 
-576 TLGQLTNTGNGSVY
+576 
-590 GKNNLNL
+590 
-597 TLSGALNNDQGVL
+597 
-610 RSDGTLDVRAASLSN
+610 
-625 NSGSTTSAGAA
+625 
-636 SVSTSGAVVSRGGQ
+636 
-650 ILSDAGLTL
+650 
-659 ISGSLDNSQSGRIAG
+659 
-674 NGVVLST
+674 
-681 GAFDNQRSGN
+681 
-691 LSSTGTLQLTAAQIN
+691 
-706 NSDAGRIA
+706 
-714 SAMALTAVVTG
+714 
-725 LNQTNDGRL
+725 
-734 YSNSDVSLDLSNG
+734 
-747 LLTNQGGLINAPGQL
+747 
-762 VLKNLNVVN
+762 
-771 NQSGKF
+771 
-777 SSANGFTLA
+777 
-786 ATALDNTDGS
+786 
-796 ILSDKA
+796 DKA
-802 LFVRVNQLLTNL
+802 L
-814 RGLVSATG
+814 
-822 LDLTAGS
+822 
-829 LNNRN
+829 
-834 GEISSLG
+834 I
-841 NLTANI
+841 
-847 GQFDNREKGRLLA
+847 
-860 NGALLLT
+860 
-867 ADGLN
+867 
-872 NLNGVVSGQQG
+872 
-883 VQLNLGQLNNTG
+883 
-895 AGSLYAKSSLGLNVN
+895 
-910 GTLNND
+910 
-916 QGVVRSDGTM
+916 
-926 DLKAAGLANTNGS
+926 
-939 VTSAG
+939 
-944 TGVLNFNGAVVNQG
+944 
-958 GQLVSDAQLTLTSGS
+958 
-973 LDNSQR
+973 
-979 GRIAGNGVVLS
+979 
-990 TGAFNNQQ
+990 
-998 GGSLSSTGALRLTA
+998 
-1012 GQVDNSAAGRIA
+1012 
-1024 SAMAL
+1024 
-1029 TAVVTGLNQTN
+1029 
-1040 DGRLYSNSDVSL
+1040 
-1052 DMSNGLLTNQGGLIN
+1052 
-1067 APGQL
+1067 
-1072 LLKNLSVVN
+1072 
-1081 NQSGKISSANG
+1081 
-1092 FTLAATSLDNTDGS
+1092 
-1106 ILSDKALVVRVNQL
+1106 
-1120 LTNLRG
+1120 
-1126 LVSATGLDLTAGSL
+1126 
-1140 NNRNAE
+1140 
-1146 LSSLGN
+1146 
-1152 LTANIGQFDNRE
+1152 
-1164 KGRLLANGALL
+1164 
-1175 LTADGLNNLNGVVSG
+1175 
-1190 QQGVQLNLGQL
+1190 
-1201 NNTGAGSL
+1201 
-1209 YAKSSLG
+1209 
-1216 LNVSGTLNNDQGVVR
+1216 
-1231 SDGTM
+1231 
-1236 DLKAAGLANTN
+1236 
-1247 GSVTSAGTGVLNFNG
+1247 
-1262 VVVNQGGQLVSDAQ
+1262 
-1276 LTLTSGS
+1276 
-1283 LDNSQRGRI
+1283 
-1292 AGNGVVLSTGAFD
+1292 
-1305 NQHSGNLSSTVTLQ
+1305 
-1319 LTAAQVNNSDA
+1319 
-1330 GRIASAMALTA
+1330 
-1341 VVTGLNQTNDGRLY
+1341 
-1355 SNTDVSLDLS
+1355 
-1365 NGLLNNQSGQIS
+1365 
-1377 APGQL
+1377 
-1382 LLKNLNVVN
+1382 
-1391 NQSGK
+1391 
-1396 ISSANGFTLAATSL
+1396 
-1410 DNTEGS
+1410 
-1416 LLSDKALVVRI
+1416 VRI
-1427 NQWLTNLRGQISANG
+1427 NQLLTNLRGQISANG

-1492 NLNGVVSGQ
+1492 NLNGIVSGQ
-1501 QGVQLNLGQLTNTT
+1501 QAVQLNLGQLTNTT

-1571 GDVVNR
+1571 GDVANR

-1584 ATLTLTSASLDNS
+1584 AALALTSASLDNS

-1813 VQLNLGQLSNTGAG
+1813 VQLNLGQLSNMGAG

-1887 GGQILSDATL
+1887 GGQLLSDTTL

-1916 LALTTGAFDNHQDGR
+1916 LVLTTGAFDNHQDGR

-1965 LDQTNEGRLY
+1965 LDQTNDGRLY

-2003 LKNLSSVNNRS
+2003 LKNLTSVNNRS

-2039 DKALIVRIDQ
+2039 NKALIVRIDQ

-2059 ATGVELNAATLDNRN
+2059 ATGVELSAATLDNRN

-2204 DSTLSLSS
+2204 DSTLSLTS

-2263 IASAMALTAVVTGLD
+2263 IASAMALAAVVTGLD

-2295 SKGVLKNQGGLITA
+2295 SKGVLNNQGGLITA

-2324 SGEISSA
+2324 NGEISSA

-2400 TLANQKGELTSAGNT
+2400 TLSNQKGELTSAGNT

-2455 ADIRAVSLDNRQAG
+2455 TDIRAVSLDNRQAG

-2478 LTLSGALDNRASGSL
+2478 LTLTGALDNRASGSL

-2516 NLLVVRS
+2516 NLLRVRS

-2571 TRLDNQNGLL
+2571 TRLDNRNGLL

-2626 LTLTGDTLDNQSGG
+2626 LTLTGNTLDNQSGG
-2640 LVGSTKALNIDV
+2640 LVGSTKALKIDV

-2704 FGNTLHLDGTRLDNA
+2704 FGNTLRLDGTRLDNA

-2766 ADALSVTT
+2766 ANALKVTT

-2873 LSLDLNNGQLNNQG
+2873 LSLDLNNGQLNNGQLNNQG

-2937 TLMVNKALSNLKG
+2937 TLVVNKALSNLKG

-2961 DSLDNTEGM
+2961 DSLDNTQGM
-2970 ISSRSGLDVT
+2970 ISSRAGLDVT

-2998 NLSAATANN
+2998 NLSAATADN

-3017 LDAQI
+3017 LDARI

-3092 QVLAQKALTLN
+3092 QMLAQKALTLN
-3103 IAQTTNR
+3103 MAQTTNR

-3202 LKLTSTR
+3202 LKLTSTG

-3330 VNAQQLNNNG
+3330 VNAQQLNNTG

-3410 LKVGAASLDNQNG
+3410 LKAGAASLDNQNG

-3464 GEVSAT
+3464 GEVSAA

-3569 ISGWQG
+3569 VSGWQG

-3662 VVNANALNNAAG
+3662 VINANALTNAAG

-3711 NTGGKLAS
+3711 NTRGKLAS

-3757 GTVAANNTLTV
+3757 GTVATNNTLTV

-3781 IYSQSADAHVQAASL
+3781 IYSQSADAHLQAASL

-4047 GGLTLAAD
+4047 GGLTLTAD
-4055 SWTNSNVIQAGRLTV
+4055 SWTNSSVIQAGRLTV
-4070 NVNNFSQT
+4070 NVGTLNQT
-4078 ASGQLLASTSFVGN
+4078 AGGQLLASSLFSGS
-4092 GGNWNNDGLI
+4092 GGNWTNDGLI
-4102 ASDGSLS
+4102 ASDGGVDIRI
-4109 LNLGG
+4109 GG
-4114 TYGGNGRLS
+4114 TFTGNGRTS
-4123 SVGTLGLSAAQVNL
+4123 SLGGMYLSAAQLNL
-4137 NAASTIAGGG
+4137 NSASSIASGGNG
-4147 DTSVSV
+4147 EIRID
-4153 GGQLSNVGR
+4153 GQLTNNGR
-4162 LTSATNLTVNAGSI
+4162 LTSAGDLIVNAGAI
-4176 NNQGTL
+4176 ANYGTL
-4182 GSGQALTVTTGS
+4182 GAAQNLTLGTPS
-4194 LVNDRGLIFSGS
+4194 LTNDRGLIFSGADTT
-4206 NMSLRVSSLNNS
+4206 LNVGSFTNQ
-4218 YANIY
+4218 NGDIY
-4223 SLGNLTID
+4223 S
-4231 RNGQGGLADS
+4231 Q
-4241 IVNSSASIQSD
+4241 
-4252 GSMSLAASTIKNIRA
+4252 RA
-4267 LLTTSNGG
+4267 LLIKGYGGAAQANDVSNISGSIESGG
-4275 IYTARIDEGACNREF
+4275 TLSIN
-4290 YNNDCGGG
+4290 
-4298 KATHTWEITQREK
+4298 
-4311 LEVTAAS
+4311 
-4318 AASGIT
+4318 SG
-4324 AGGNLNI
+4324 
-4331 NGGDLFNQSSTIITS
+4331 S
-4346 GNFTAALN
+4346 FTN
-4354 NLNNTGIEASDTET
+4354 
-4368 VRVYRSARTS
+4368 RTS
-4378 DASAWT
+4378 DAGGAQGFAVGRTLVSGFIAVLCNDCSGDHYNVDYIAREFYEGGQDNDTSASSLLTAGGDFVFRGGDFVNSKSTISATGNIDIQANSVKNLGAVSGSIERTRTYNSGRVTDGTVNRFMPQVVAYNQRNNPDFPYVYYVDAAGGLSLGVASSVITREPGRDGGMIKSVVVKDVVTSKAVT
-4384 NAASDFTEKYWF
+4384 NTLTGYGYGG
-4396 TSGGYNANNLSGLEP
+4396 TSPQSQYDRNNLVQLPAGLESY
-4411 AMADFIAITETE
+4411 ALISDVEVAKDG
-4423 MPEFRKVTQLS
+4423 S
-4434 NGDQS
+4434 GNGGR
-4439 YSAIIQA
+4439 SAVIQA
-4446 GGSVNV
+4446 GGNVSINAKQDLQNSVIHQDYAGSAGTSKV
-4452 NAQNNIG
+4452 QDTRTSGSGATVIRINA
-4459 NNVVRAGYS
+4459 
-4468 YVSGGSRTDTNA
+4468 
-4480 PGSQFSTR
+4480 
-4488 ITVNQQLPPDLAQQ
+4488 QLPPDLAQQ

-4529 TAAAVAQPVGLPQS
+4529 TATAVTQTVGLPQS

-4551 SVAQR
+4551 SVTQR

-4564 ASTVQIGSVGQI
+4564 ASTIQIGSVGQI
-4576 SIATRQLASVTRQS
+4576 SNATRQLASVTRQS

-4645 PVQNAGSTSGLPVIT
+4645 PVQNAGSTSGLPTIT

-4753 SVTAPVRNTLAAQGG
+4753 SVAAPVRNTVAAQGSL
-4768 PVTAAVLNGAST
+4768 VTAVLSGAST
-4780 STTAPNTSTQPVTV
+4780 STTASNAGTQPATV

-4953 ADNRLGPTGALIAGN
+4953 ADGRLGPTGALIAGN

-4985 AANNLSAAA
+4985 ATNNLSAVA
-4994 GNDLVNSGLIEA
+4994 GNNLVNTGLIEA

-5019 NKAGGIIAGRDVTLT
+5019 NTAGGIIKGRDVSLT
-5034 AIRGDVINERTVTS
+5034 AINGDVINERSITAMDN
-5048 HQSAADDATW
+5048 SA
-5058 RKDFADSAARIEAAN
+5058 RGQRHNEFADSAARIEAAN
-5073 DMSLQA
+5073 DMSISAGRDVINKGSVLESGRDMSIQA
-5079 GRDVKNTGGV
+5079 GRDVTI
-5089 LQAGRDLS
+5089 APT
-5097 FEAGRDVTLDSAQT
+5097 EVTNSLFSDSKH
-5111 EDGQTRGANSSNS
+5111 NSSD
-5124 SITQLGSTVSA
+5124 ITQLGSTASA

-5140 AQAGRDINVIASSID
+5140 VQAGRDISVIASQID
-5155 AKRDIAMAATENLTL
+5155 AKRDIAMAATENLTI
-5170 SSAADEQ
+5170 SSAADEE
-5177 HSYGKSKK
+5177 HSLSKSKK
-5185 VTEQEDHVSQVSA
+5185 LTRQEDHVSQIAA
-5198 DLKAGGSVALQAG
+5198 DLDAGGSVALQAG

-5241 DSDYSLYDMKKKG
+5241 DSDYSLYDKKKKG
-5254 SFGAKKTQR
+5254 SFGAKKTKR
-5263 DEVTDV
+5263 DEITDV
-5269 KNIGSEITT
+5269 KNISSEITT

-5284 SSGGDQKYQAAKL
+5284 ASGGDQKYQVAKL
-5297 ESGKDLTIES
+5297 ESGKDLTIDS

-5320 QESHEK
+5320 DESHTK
-5326 SKSDL
+5326 SNND
-5331 AWNSS
+5331 AFWTSS
-5336 KGKGNTDETLRQS
+5336 KGKGNTDETLRQTQMS
-5349 ELVAKGEVA
+5349 AEGSIA
-5358 IRAVQGLK
+5358 IKAVDGLK
-5366 IDIKQIDQQS
+5366 IDVKQIDQQT
-5376 VSQTIDAMV
+5376 VSQSIDAMV

-5395 EAELRGDVDWRQVK
+5395 QAEARGDVDWRLVK
-5409 EVHDSF
+5409 EVHESF
-5415 KYDNSSLGQ
+5415 KYQNSGLGPASQLIIAIALAAVMGPMMAGMNSMLQAGAISVATKATVSTVDNRGNLGKVVKDVTSKDSIKGYAVAVATAGVADGLGYKPSELGFDSASAKTIVVKVTADAVIKTAVYGGSFADNLASSAVATAASIGGAK
-5424 GAMLAIIII
+5424 GAMAIGDLGLTDGSITKILLHAGLGGLLAETMGGDFRAGAIAGGANEVLVGLLGDKLLPSNLVKGTPEYEQAQANLLALSQI
-5433 VTVLTAGAGT
+5433 VGVLGAAAGNSDVSVAAAVSANATQYNWLSHAEIRDADKARAACATAGGDVGACQANVTRATDELDKARDYELKERKRAIQLQSFKDGGWTLGEYNKALFDDYFASKGVDQSQVTFDGYAPAKTLGYMLSERGVGTIKQAVEWPGKVADSVVNFVSNPIDTTLGVGQNILSAAGSGLDWAASPIPAQGLERVGDKLLAQSDQQAGGLIFDVVSGLIT
-5443 FAAAG
+5443 AEIGGFAVKWVGGKWVQAEG
-5448 TAAGSAATGA
+5448 TAAGAKVAPPKNQAS
-5458 ATAAGVS
+5458 
-5465 ATTAATIG
+5465 IG
-5473 TAANAAAVASLTS
+5473 S
-5486 ITAQGVVSTINN
+5486 IADN
-5498 KGNLGAA
+5498 
-5505 LKDTF
+5505 
-5510 SSDSLKSAA
+5510 
-5519 ISGLTAGFTEGVIDP
+5519 E
-5534 QLGGT
+5534 
-5539 TKPFNSLTKGF
+5539 
-5550 DLSTWGGAGGFA
+5550 AGGFSYYDQFKKA
-5562 LHAGAQGLASGAI
+5562 D
-5575 NTAVNGG
+5575 G
-5582 SLGDNLANGLVS
+5582 SWDWPEN
-5594 QAGNVA
+5594 
-5600 AALGFYQVGSFADQK
+5600 LGFS
-5615 FTEAA
+5615 
-5620 LAGDVSGKAMW
+5620 
-5631 AEGGIGRTTLHAL
+5631 
-5644 MGGAVSSATGG
+5644 
-5655 DFTTGAVAAGASQ
+5655 
-5668 AMAGTLNEVFKN
+5668 
-5680 NPEYRQAAA
+5680 
-5689 QIVGLT
+5689 
-5695 AAGLAG
+5695 
-5701 GDVEKA
+5701 
-5707 AWVSAVADQYNRQL
+5707 
-5721 HPTEIPL
+5721 
-5728 LEKQSSSLAQEAN
+5728 
-5741 ISPAEA
+5741 
-5747 EKRLAQALA
+5747 
-5756 YYTDKDWNS
+5756 
-5765 ALAAKGVVPDALTL
+5765 
-5779 KHLGIALSPLADSYA
+5779 
-5794 AVGDVPV
+5794 
-5801 VAGSKSYTPAETVA
+5801 
-5815 LITEYRNTHTAE
+5815 
-5827 YADPSINN
+5827 
-5835 LNMQGAYAGDPEYK
+5835 GDPI
-5849 YADFYRKNL
+5849 KN
-5858 AVNTGFLSAVSGNL
+5858 T
-5872 AGIAQGSG
+5872 
-5880 GALSDSLGSAW
+5880 
-5891 ALMSDPVGVSEQAA
+5891 
-5905 NGLMGL
+5905 
-5911 SKNPWGSFKNS
+5911 
-5922 VEASQTKEA
+5922 
-5931 MATIYDMQGN
+5931 
-5941 TAASAAIRAK
+5941 
-5951 SDLEFALNFLPA
+5951 
-5963 NRAKTLAELGAGRKF
+5963 
-5978 AMDGPCC
+5978 
-5985 FAAGTMVSTPDGERA
+5985 
-6000 IDTLKVGDIVWSKPE
+6000 
-6015 GGGKPFAA
+6015 
-6023 AILATHI
+6023 
-6030 RTDQPI
+6030 
-6036 YRLKLKG
+6036 
-6043 KQENGQAEDETLLVT
+6043 
-6058 PGHPFY
+6058 
-6064 VPAQHGFVPVIDLKP
+6064 
-6079 GDRLQSLADGASEN
+6079 
-6093 TSSEVESLE
+6093 
-6102 LYLPVGKTY
+6102 LPVGTKLDRY
-6111 NLTVDVGH
+6111 GGPQGSFLSPQGVPFEQRALAPGSKAEEYYEYEVLRPLP
-6119 TFYVG
+6119 VIQG
-6124 KLKTW
+6124 KIAPAF
-6129 VHNTGP
+6129 G
-6135 CELPEGY
+6135 ELGGGTQILPDLSERFNVERLVKEGY
-6142 FGAASGNGAKA
+6142 
-6153 VGTALETTN
+6153 LRRTN
-6162 PVAVSGSRAIDKA
+6162 
-6175 QSYEGGVRG
+6175 
-6184 MYGGNSVFEERQ
+6184 
-6196 FRTVVDGK
+6196 
-6204 IVNGVADDVAVIGGK
+6204 
-6219 KTAIEAKFVDDWG
+6219 
-6232 SSLRNPA
+6232 
-6239 SPSGSKPWSVAE
+6239 
-6251 QTKMVDQAKKY
+6251 
-6262 SSGFDGGAI
+6262 
-6271 YHTNSPELASY
+6271 
-6282 YSKIFTD
+6282 
-6289 AGITK
+6289 
-6294 FKFVITPA
+6294 
-6302 AK
+6302 

>member
-1 MDVHQLALLARQ
+1 M
-13 PSAVLTERRSFWGMP
+13 
-28 KRGLALILANAMFW
+28 
-42 QPLLVQAEGIVVSGP
+42 
-57 NTSLSQAGNG
+57 
-67 VPIVNIATPNA
+67 
-78 SGLSHNQYQQFNV
+78 
-91 ESQGVILNNSTNQ
+91 
-104 TQNTQLGGIIV
+104 
-115 GNSNLRGTAATTIL
+115 
-129 NEVVGANAS
+129 
-138 QLKGYTEVAGQAAR
+138 
-152 VIVANPYGI
+152 
-161 SCNGCGFINTPQV
+161 
-174 TLTTGKPVLDA
+174 
-185 NGQLQRFDVQG
+185 
-196 GSITIDGVGLNA
+196 
-208 DNVDQF
+208 
-214 DIITRSA
+214 
-221 KINAELHAKRLNII
+221 
-235 AGRNDVDA
+235 
-243 QTLNATAL
+243 
-251 ADDGSAKPE
+251 
-260 LAIDSS
+260 
-266 ALGGMYA
+266 
-273 GTIRLVGTEAGV
+273 
-285 GVRLAG
+285 
-291 NLAASGGDIQIDA
+291 
-304 NGHLN
+304 
-309 VMQTAAS
+309 
-316 GAVTVKANSAEVNGP
+316 
-331 VYAGSSL
+331 
-338 AVTTAGDLVTR
+338 
-349 QNVAARDALTLS
+349 
-361 AGAQLNNSAVIEAG
+361 
-375 VNADNSRNGSGDVT
+375 
-389 LSANG
+389 
-394 LSNSGSITA
+394 
-403 SRALQATVSQTL
+403 
-415 NNQGA
+415 
-420 TLNGQASTRIAA
+420 
-432 AAIDNRQ
+432 
-439 SGRILSQSGSVD
+439 
-451 INASQVLNSQS
+451 
-462 GLISSSGSLTITA
+462 
-475 GSLDNSQQGKL
+475 
-486 SSSSVLSARIS
+486 
-497 GQFLNQLGLVS
+497 
-508 ANGDLLLNAATLDN
+508 
-522 RSAEISSLG
+522 
-531 NLTSTVGQFNNSEK
+531 
-545 GRLLANGSLQLT
+545 
-557 SDNLNNQNGSLAG
+557 
-570 QQNVQL
+570 
-576 TLGQLTNTGNGSVY
+576 
-590 GKNNLNL
+590 
-597 TLSGALNNDQGVL
+597 
-610 RSDGTLDVRAASLSN
+610 
-625 NSGSTTSAGAA
+625 
-636 SVSTSGAVVSRGGQ
+636 
-650 ILSDAGLTL
+650 
-659 ISGSLDNSQSGRIAG
+659 
-674 NGVVLST
+674 
-681 GAFDNQRSGN
+681 
-691 LSSTGTLQLTAAQIN
+691 
-706 NSDAGRIA
+706 
-714 SAMALTAVVTG
+714 
-725 LNQTNDGRL
+725 
-734 YSNSDVSLDLSNG
+734 
-747 LLTNQGGLINAPGQL
+747 
-762 VLKNLNVVN
+762 
-771 NQSGKF
+771 
-777 SSANGFTLA
+777 
-786 ATALDNTDGS
+786 
-796 ILSDKA
+796 
-802 LFVRVNQLLTNL
+802 
-814 RGLVSATG
+814 
-822 LDLTAGS
+822 
-829 LNNRN
+829 
-834 GEISSLG
+834 
-841 NLTANI
+841 
-847 GQFDNREKGRLLA
+847 
-860 NGALLLT
+860 
-867 ADGLN
+867 
-872 NLNGVVSGQQG
+872 
-883 VQLNLGQLNNTG
+883 
-895 AGSLYAKSSLGLNVN
+895 
-910 GTLNND
+910 
-916 QGVVRSDGTM
+916 
-926 DLKAAGLANTNGS
+926 
-939 VTSAG
+939 
-944 TGVLNFNGAVVNQG
+944 
-958 GQLVSDAQLTLTSGS
+958 
-973 LDNSQR
+973 
-979 GRIAGNGVVLS
+979 
-990 TGAFNNQQ
+990 
-998 GGSLSSTGALRLTA
+998 
-1012 GQVDNSAAGRIA
+1012 
-1024 SAMAL
+1024 
-1029 TAVVTGLNQTN
+1029 
-1040 DGRLYSNSDVSL
+1040 
-1052 DMSNGLLTNQGGLIN
+1052 
-1067 APGQL
+1067 
-1072 LLKNLSVVN
+1072 
-1081 NQSGKISSANG
+1081 
-1092 FTLAATSLDNTDGS
+1092 
-1106 ILSDKALVVRVNQL
+1106 
-1120 LTNLRG
+1120 
-1126 LVSATGLDLTAGSL
+1126 
-1140 NNRNAE
+1140 
-1146 LSSLGN
+1146 
-1152 LTANIGQFDNRE
+1152 
-1164 KGRLLANGALL
+1164 
-1175 LTADGLNNLNGVVSG
+1175 
-1190 QQGVQLNLGQL
+1190 
-1201 NNTGAGSL
+1201 
-1209 YAKSSLG
+1209 
-1216 LNVSGTLNNDQGVVR
+1216 
-1231 SDGTM
+1231 
-1236 DLKAAGLANTN
+1236 
-1247 GSVTSAGTGVLNFNG
+1247 
-1262 VVVNQGGQLVSDAQ
+1262 
-1276 LTLTSGS
+1276 
-1283 LDNSQRGRI
+1283 
-1292 AGNGVVLSTGAFD
+1292 
-1305 NQHSGNLSSTVTLQ
+1305 
-1319 LTAAQVNNSDA
+1319 
-1330 GRIASAMALTA
+1330 
-1341 VVTGLNQTNDGRLY
+1341 
-1355 SNTDVSLDLS
+1355 
-1365 NGLLNNQSGQIS
+1365 
-1377 APGQL
+1377 
-1382 LLKNLNVVN
+1382 
-1391 NQSGK
+1391 
-1396 ISSANGFTLAATSL
+1396 
-1410 DNTEGS
+1410 
-1416 LLSDKALVVRI
+1416 RI
-1427 NQWLTNLRGQISANG
+1427 NQLLTNLRGQISANG

-1492 NLNGVVSGQ
+1492 NLNGIVSGQ
-1501 QGVQLNLGQLTNTT
+1501 QAVQLNLGQLTNTT

-1571 GDVVNR
+1571 GDVANR

-1584 ATLTLTSASLDNS
+1584 AALALTSASLDNS

-1813 VQLNLGQLSNTGAG
+1813 VQLNLGQLSNMGAG

-1887 GGQILSDATL
+1887 GGQLLSDTTL

-1916 LALTTGAFDNHQDGR
+1916 LVLTTGAFDNHQDGR

-1965 LDQTNEGRLY
+1965 LDQTNDGRLY

-2003 LKNLSSVNNRS
+2003 LKNLTSVNNRS

-2039 DKALIVRIDQ
+2039 NKALIVRIDQ

-2059 ATGVELNAATLDNRN
+2059 ATGVELSAATLDNRN

-2204 DSTLSLSS
+2204 DSTLSLTS

-2263 IASAMALTAVVTGLD
+2263 IASAMALAAVVTGLD

-2295 SKGVLKNQGGLITA
+2295 SKGVLNNQGGLITA

-2324 SGEISSA
+2324 NGEISSA

-2400 TLANQKGELTSAGNT
+2400 TLSNQKGELTSAGNT

-2455 ADIRAVSLDNRQAG
+2455 TDIRAVSLDNRQAG

-2478 LTLSGALDNRASGSL
+2478 LTLTGALDNRASGSL

-2516 NLLVVRS
+2516 NLLRVRS

-2571 TRLDNQNGLL
+2571 TRLDNRNGLL

-2626 LTLTGDTLDNQSGG
+2626 LTLTGNTLDNQSGG
-2640 LVGSTKALNIDV
+2640 LVGSTKALKIDV

-2704 FGNTLHLDGTRLDNA
+2704 FGNTLRLDGTRLDNA

-2766 ADALSVTT
+2766 ANALKVTT

-2873 LSLDLNNGQLNNQG
+2873 LSLDLNNGQLNNGQLNNQG

-2937 TLMVNKALSNLKG
+2937 TLVVNKALSNLKG

-2961 DSLDNTEGM
+2961 DSLDNTQGM
-2970 ISSRSGLDVT
+2970 ISSRAGLDVT

-2998 NLSAATANN
+2998 NLSAATADN

-3017 LDAQI
+3017 LDARI

-3092 QVLAQKALTLN
+3092 QMLAQKALTLN
-3103 IAQTTNR
+3103 MAQTTNR

-3202 LKLTSTR
+3202 LKLTSTG

-3330 VNAQQLNNNG
+3330 VNAQQLNNTG

-3410 LKVGAASLDNQNG
+3410 LKAGAASLDNQNG

-3464 GEVSAT
+3464 GEVSAA

-3569 ISGWQG
+3569 VSGWQG

-3662 VVNANALNNAAG
+3662 VINANALTNAAG

-3711 NTGGKLAS
+3711 NTRGKLAS

-3757 GTVAANNTLTV
+3757 GTVATNNTLTV

-3781 IYSQSADAHVQAASL
+3781 IYSQSADAHLQAASL

-4047 GGLTLAAD
+4047 GGLTLTAD
-4055 SWTNSNVIQAGRLTV
+4055 SWTNSSVIQAGRLTV
-4070 NVNNFSQT
+4070 NVGTLNQT
-4078 ASGQLLASTSFVGN
+4078 AGGQLLASSLFSGS
-4092 GGNWNNDGLI
+4092 GGNWTNDGLI
-4102 ASDGSLS
+4102 ASDGGVDIRI
-4109 LNLGG
+4109 GG
-4114 TYGGNGRLS
+4114 TFTGNGRTS
-4123 SVGTLGLSAAQVNL
+4123 SLGGMYLSAAQLNL
-4137 NAASTIAGGG
+4137 NSASSIASGGNG
-4147 DTSVSV
+4147 EIRID
-4153 GGQLSNVGR
+4153 GQLTNNGR
-4162 LTSATNLTVNAGSI
+4162 LTSAGDLIVNAGAI
-4176 NNQGTL
+4176 ANYGTL
-4182 GSGQALTVTTGS
+4182 GAAQNLTLGTPS
-4194 LVNDRGLIFSGS
+4194 LTNDRGLIFSGADTT
-4206 NMSLRVSSLNNS
+4206 LNVGSFTNQ
-4218 YANIY
+4218 NGDIY
-4223 SLGNLTID
+4223 S
-4231 RNGQGGLADS
+4231 Q
-4241 IVNSSASIQSD
+4241 
-4252 GSMSLAASTIKNIRA
+4252 RA
-4267 LLTTSNGG
+4267 LLIKGYGGAAQANDVSNISGSIESGG
-4275 IYTARIDEGACNREF
+4275 TLSIN
-4290 YNNDCGGG
+4290 
-4298 KATHTWEITQREK
+4298 
-4311 LEVTAAS
+4311 
-4318 AASGIT
+4318 SG
-4324 AGGNLNI
+4324 
-4331 NGGDLFNQSSTIITS
+4331 S
-4346 GNFTAALN
+4346 FTN
-4354 NLNNTGIEASDTET
+4354 
-4368 VRVYRSARTS
+4368 RTS
-4378 DASAWT
+4378 DAGGAQGFAVGRTLVSGFIAVLCNDCSGDHYNVDYIAREFYEGGQDNDTSASSLLTAGGDFVFRGGDFVNSKSTISATGNIDIQANSVKNLGAVSGSIERTRTYNSGRVTDGTVNRFMPQVVAYNQRNNPDFPYVYYVDAAGGLSLGVASSVITREPGRDGGMIKSVVVKDVVTSKAVT
-4384 NAASDFTEKYWF
+4384 NTLTGYGYGG
-4396 TSGGYNANNLSGLEP
+4396 TSPQSQYDRNNLVQLPAGLESY
-4411 AMADFIAITETE
+4411 ALISDVEVAKDG
-4423 MPEFRKVTQLS
+4423 S
-4434 NGDQS
+4434 GNGGR
-4439 YSAIIQA
+4439 SAVIQA
-4446 GGSVNV
+4446 GGNVSINAKQDLQNSVIHQDYAGSAGTSKV
-4452 NAQNNIG
+4452 QDTRTSGSGATVIRINA
-4459 NNVVRAGYS
+4459 
-4468 YVSGGSRTDTNA
+4468 
-4480 PGSQFSTR
+4480 
-4488 ITVNQQLPPDLAQQ
+4488 QLPPDLAQQ

-4529 TAAAVAQPVGLPQS
+4529 TATAVTQTVGLPQS

-4551 SVAQR
+4551 SVTQR

-4564 ASTVQIGSVGQI
+4564 ASTIQIGSVGQI
-4576 SIATRQLASVTRQS
+4576 SNATRQLASVTRQS

-4645 PVQNAGSTSGLPVIT
+4645 PVQNAGSTSGLPTIT

-4753 SVTAPVRNTLAAQGG
+4753 SVAAPVRNTVAAQGSL
-4768 PVTAAVLNGAST
+4768 VTAVLSGAST
-4780 STTAPNTSTQPVTV
+4780 STTASNAGTQPATV

-4953 ADNRLGPTGALIAGN
+4953 ADGRLGPTGALIAGN

-4985 AANNLSAAA
+4985 ATNNLSAVA
-4994 GNDLVNSGLIEA
+4994 GNNLVNTGLIEA

-5019 NKAGGIIAGRDVTLT
+5019 NTAGGIIKGRDVSLT
-5034 AIRGDVINERTVTS
+5034 AINGDVINERSITAMDN
-5048 HQSAADDATW
+5048 SA
-5058 RKDFADSAARIEAAN
+5058 RGQRHNEFADSAARIEAAN
-5073 DMSLQA
+5073 DMSISAGRDVINKGSVLESGRDMSIQA
-5079 GRDVKNTGGV
+5079 GRDVTI
-5089 LQAGRDLS
+5089 APT
-5097 FEAGRDVTLDSAQT
+5097 EVTNSLFSDSKH
-5111 EDGQTRGANSSNS
+5111 NSSD
-5124 SITQLGSTVSA
+5124 ITQLGSTASA

-5140 AQAGRDINVIASSID
+5140 VQAGRDISVIASQID
-5155 AKRDIAMAATENLTL
+5155 AKRDIAMAATENLTI
-5170 SSAADEQ
+5170 SSAADEE
-5177 HSYGKSKK
+5177 HSLSKSKK
-5185 VTEQEDHVSQVSA
+5185 LTRQEDHVSQIAA
-5198 DLKAGGSVALQAG
+5198 DLDAGGSVALQAG

-5241 DSDYSLYDMKKKG
+5241 DSDYSLYDKKKKG
-5254 SFGAKKTQR
+5254 SFGAKKTKR
-5263 DEVTDV
+5263 DEITDV
-5269 KNIGSEITT
+5269 KNISSEITT

-5284 SSGGDQKYQAAKL
+5284 ASGGDQKYQVAKL
-5297 ESGKDLTIES
+5297 ESGKDLTIDS

-5320 QESHEK
+5320 DESHTK
-5326 SKSDL
+5326 SNND
-5331 AWNSS
+5331 AFWTSS
-5336 KGKGNTDETLRQS
+5336 KGKGNTDETLRQTQMS
-5349 ELVAKGEVA
+5349 AEGSIA
-5358 IRAVQGLK
+5358 IKAVDGLK
-5366 IDIKQIDQQS
+5366 IDVKQIDQQT
-5376 VSQTIDAMV
+5376 VSQSIDAMV

-5395 EAELRGDVDWRQVK
+5395 QAEARGDVDWRLVK
-5409 EVHDSF
+5409 EVHESF
-5415 KYDNSSLGQ
+5415 KYQNSGLGPASQLIIAIALAAVMGPMMAGMNSMLQAGAISVATKATVSTVDNRGNLGKVVKDVTSKDSIKGYAVAVATAGVADGLGYKPSELGFDSASAKTIVVKVTADAVIKTAVYGGSFADNLASSAVATAASIGGAK
-5424 GAMLAIIII
+5424 GAMAIGDLGLTDGSITKILLHAGLGGLLAETMGGDFRAGAIAGGANEVLVGLLGDKLLPSNLVKGTPEYEQAQANLLALSQI
-5433 VTVLTAGAGT
+5433 VGVLGAAAGNSDVSVAAAVSANATQYNWLSHAEIRDADKARAACATAGGDVGACQANVTRATDELDKARDYELKERKRAIQLQSFKDGGWTLGEYNKALFDDYFASKGVDQSQVTFDGYAPAKTLGYMLSERGVGTIKQAVEWPGKVADSVVNFVSNPIDTTLGVGQNILSAAGSGLDWAASPIPAQGLERVGDKLLAQSDQQAGGLIFDVVSGLIT
-5443 FAAAG
+5443 AEIGGFAVKWVGGKWVQAEG
-5448 TAAGSAATGA
+5448 TAAGAKVAPPKNQAS
-5458 ATAAGVS
+5458 
-5465 ATTAATIG
+5465 IG
-5473 TAANAAAVASLTS
+5473 S
-5486 ITAQGVVSTINN
+5486 IADN
-5498 KGNLGAA
+5498 
-5505 LKDTF
+5505 
-5510 SSDSLKSAA
+5510 
-5519 ISGLTAGFTEGVIDP
+5519 E
-5534 QLGGT
+5534 
-5539 TKPFNSLTKGF
+5539 
-5550 DLSTWGGAGGFA
+5550 AGGFSYYDQFKKA
-5562 LHAGAQGLASGAI
+5562 D
-5575 NTAVNGG
+5575 G
-5582 SLGDNLANGLVS
+5582 SWDWPEN
-5594 QAGNVA
+5594 
-5600 AALGFYQVGSFADQK
+5600 LGFS
-5615 FTEAA
+5615 
-5620 LAGDVSGKAMW
+5620 
-5631 AEGGIGRTTLHAL
+5631 
-5644 MGGAVSSATGG
+5644 
-5655 DFTTGAVAAGASQ
+5655 
-5668 AMAGTLNEVFKN
+5668 
-5680 NPEYRQAAA
+5680 
-5689 QIVGLT
+5689 
-5695 AAGLAG
+5695 
-5701 GDVEKA
+5701 
-5707 AWVSAVADQYNRQL
+5707 
-5721 HPTEIPL
+5721 
-5728 LEKQSSSLAQEAN
+5728 
-5741 ISPAEA
+5741 
-5747 EKRLAQALA
+5747 
-5756 YYTDKDWNS
+5756 
-5765 ALAAKGVVPDALTL
+5765 
-5779 KHLGIALSPLADSYA
+5779 
-5794 AVGDVPV
+5794 
-5801 VAGSKSYTPAETVA
+5801 
-5815 LITEYRNTHTAE
+5815 
-5827 YADPSINN
+5827 
-5835 LNMQGAYAGDPEYK
+5835 GDPI
-5849 YADFYRKNL
+5849 KN
-5858 AVNTGFLSAVSGNL
+5858 T
-5872 AGIAQGSG
+5872 
-5880 GALSDSLGSAW
+5880 
-5891 ALMSDPVGVSEQAA
+5891 
-5905 NGLMGL
+5905 
-5911 SKNPWGSFKNS
+5911 
-5922 VEASQTKEA
+5922 
-5931 MATIYDMQGN
+5931 
-5941 TAASAAIRAK
+5941 
-5951 SDLEFALNFLPA
+5951 
-5963 NRAKTLAELGAGRKF
+5963 
-5978 AMDGPCC
+5978 
-5985 FAAGTMVSTPDGERA
+5985 
-6000 IDTLKVGDIVWSKPE
+6000 
-6015 GGGKPFAA
+6015 
-6023 AILATHI
+6023 
-6030 RTDQPI
+6030 
-6036 YRLKLKG
+6036 
-6043 KQENGQAEDETLLVT
+6043 
-6058 PGHPFY
+6058 
-6064 VPAQHGFVPVIDLKP
+6064 
-6079 GDRLQSLADGASEN
+6079 
-6093 TSSEVESLE
+6093 
-6102 LYLPVGKTY
+6102 LPVGTKLDRY
-6111 NLTVDVGH
+6111 GGPQGSFLSPQGVPFEQRALAPGSKAEEYYEYEVLRPLP
-6119 TFYVG
+6119 VIQG
-6124 KLKTW
+6124 KIAPAF
-6129 VHNTGP
+6129 G
-6135 CELPEGY
+6135 ELGGGTQILPDLSERFNVERLVKEGY
-6142 FGAASGNGAKA
+6142 
-6153 VGTALETTN
+6153 LRRTN
-6162 PVAVSGSRAIDKA
+6162 
-6175 QSYEGGVRG
+6175 
-6184 MYGGNSVFEERQ
+6184 
-6196 FRTVVDGK
+6196 
-6204 IVNGVADDVAVIGGK
+6204 
-6219 KTAIEAKFVDDWG
+6219 
-6232 SSLRNPA
+6232 
-6239 SPSGSKPWSVAE
+6239 
-6251 QTKMVDQAKKY
+6251 
-6262 SSGFDGGAI
+6262 
-6271 YHTNSPELASY
+6271 
-6282 YSKIFTD
+6282 
-6289 AGITK
+6289 
-6294 FKFVITPA
+6294 
-6302 AK
+6302 